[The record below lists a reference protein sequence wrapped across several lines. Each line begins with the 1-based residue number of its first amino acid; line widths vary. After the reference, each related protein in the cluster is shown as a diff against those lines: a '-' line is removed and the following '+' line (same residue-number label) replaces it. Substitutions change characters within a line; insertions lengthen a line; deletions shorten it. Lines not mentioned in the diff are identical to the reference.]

1 MAKKKDVTTD
11 NEIFVAQKLAEDEL
25 NINEINK
32 PLEMLDFK
40 SFDNNKDLL
49 DYQQQALINAFRML
63 VAYFR
68 DFKENKKEFYA
79 FYQKHYSFAHCD
91 FAKKK
96 LNPLLKSH
104 FKVENHC
111 VSFENFINRLAF
123 YMATGSGKT
132 IVIIKL
138 VELLSVAIRMGLI
151 PKKNIMFF
159 SANEHLIKQF
169 EKEIEKYNRNKDYF
183 KQIDFKNLKSVTN
196 KDFHHAPKNSFIEKI
211 ALFYYRADLMS
222 DEESKENLLNYKDYW
237 DNGENYVILDE
248 AHKGNKTESKRQ
260 AIFSLLSLKGFLFN
274 FSATF
279 TEESDLITAVY
290 NLSVGEWVKLGYG
303 KESVLLKKNN
313 LNAFKELKDLNDR
326 EKEIALLKALLLLGM
341 QKRHQTEGYFY
352 DPLMLVFTHSVNVK
366 NSDAEIFFK
375 TLARVIENDDGSDF
389 LKAKDDLLEELKNP
403 EFLFSDDKDKGYKVN
418 VFKESLKSMDF
429 KGLKEEVFYASNGH
443 IEVII
448 NPKNNQEI
456 AFKLNT
462 SDKVFCLIRIGDI
475 TEWICE
481 KLKSVKVVSKNLS
494 FKEESYFSQIDKS
507 SINILVGSRT
517 FDTGWDSTRPS
528 VILFLNIGLDDDA
541 KKLVKQSFGRG
552 VRIESVKNQRQ
563 RLAYLD
569 IDEAIKKDLKPNAA
583 MLETLFVIP
592 TNHASLEAILK
603 IQKESENKG
612 ENRGSWREIKLEK
625 TPIKHAL
632 FVPCYRKEQTNA
644 LKISPSA
651 SFKMSE
657 KNFKDLKEYFHLM
670 SEKHFILKHEI
681 YDPKDYTLLKEMI
694 QTAHFKKVPTW
705 HYKDLD
711 HMISEIK
718 GKKGYTLLKDL
729 IQTAHFKKVSTWHY
743 KDLDHMISEIKGK
756 LYPNQKVPKDEF
768 NALDSE
774 KIVHFK
780 RIKVRADKKEELIQT
795 IQEVKEYAPLDKETL
810 RIKIAQGEIDPY
822 DTEKHKQD
830 KTFKVDEAE
839 LLKLKEH
846 YYTPLIKAK
855 NCDWLKHVVKVES
868 ESDFLEELLK
878 IVETLQ
884 ENYDF
889 WAFSKIDEHLDN
901 LFIPYFNNAAERKF
915 FPDFIFWL
923 QKGGTQIICFIDPK
937 GSKHTD
943 YEHKADAY
951 QLFKDKIFN
960 PKNDPNLKIKVVLKF
975 YGDKDDVGERYRDD
989 WIKEGELKDFFLKQL
1004 A

>member
-1 MAKKKDVTTD
+1 MAKKKQEIRN
-11 NEIFVAQKLAEDEL
+11 NEIFVAQKLAEEEL
-25 NINEINK
+25 NANEINE

-40 SFDNNKDLL
+40 SFDNNKELL
-49 DYQQQALINAFRML
+49 DYQQQALINAFRVL
-63 VAYFR
+63 TAYFR
-68 DFKENKKEFYA
+68 DFKENKKEFYT
-79 FYQKHYSFAHCD
+79 FYQEYYSFANCD
-91 FAKKK
+91 FTNKK
-96 LNPLLKSH
+96 LNHLLKSH
-104 FKVENHC
+104 FKVKNQR

-159 SANEHLIKQF
+159 SANENLIKQF
-169 EKEIEKYNRNKDYF
+169 EKEIEKYNRGKDYS
-183 KQIDFKNLKSVTN
+183 KQIDFKSLKSVTH
-196 KDFHHAPKNSFIEKI
+196 KDFHRAPKDFFEKI
-211 ALFYYRADLMS
+211 TLFYYRADLMN

-260 AIFSLLSLKGFLFN
+260 AIFSLLSQKGFLFN

-313 LNAFKELKDLNDR
+313 LIAFKELKDLNDR

-341 QKRHQTEGYFY
+341 QKRYKTEGYFY
-352 DPLMLVFTHSVNVK
+352 DPLMLVFTHSVNVE

-389 LKAKDDLLEELKNP
+389 SKARDDLLEELKNP
-403 EFLFSDDKDKGYKVN
+403 EFLFSDGKDKEKEYKIE

-429 KGLKEEVFYASNGH
+429 KGLKEAVFYASNGH

-475 TEWICE
+475 TEWIRE

-507 SINILVGSRT
+507 SINILVGSRA

-569 IDEAIKKDLKPNAA
+569 IDEAIKKALKPNAA

-603 IQKESENKG
+603 FQKESENKG

-644 LKISPSA
+644 LKIPPSA

-657 KNFKDLKEYFHLM
+657 KNFKDLKEHFHLM

-681 YDPKDYTLLKEMI
+681 YDPKDYE
-694 QTAHFKKVPTW
+694 
-705 HYKDLD
+705 
-711 HMISEIK
+711 
-718 GKKGYTLLKDL
+718 LLKDM
-729 IQTAHFKKVSTWHY
+729 IQKEHFKKVSTWHY
-743 KDLDHMISEIKGK
+743 KDLDYMISEIKGK

-768 NALDSE
+768 NALDNE

-780 RIKVRADKKEELIQT
+780 RVKVKADKKEKLIQT

-810 RIKIAQGEIDPY
+810 IKKIAQGEIDPY
-822 DTEKHKQD
+822 DTDKHKQN
-830 KTFKVDEAE
+830 KTFEVDGAE

-868 ESDFLEELLK
+868 EIDFLKELQETETIK
-878 IVETLQ
+878 TLQ

-901 LFIPYFNNAAERKF
+901 LFIPYIDNGATERKF

-937 GSKHTD
+937 GAKLAE
-943 YEHKADAY
+943 YQHKADAY
-951 QLFKDKIFN
+951 QLFEDKVFN
-960 PKNDPNLKIKVVLKF
+960 PKDDPNLKIKVVLKF
-975 YGDKDDVGERYRDD
+975 YGDKDGVGERYRDL
-989 WIKEGELKDFFLKQL
+989 WIEKGKLEYFFLDLKD
-1004 A
+1004 

>member
-1 MAKKKDVTTD
+1 MAKKKDLTSY

-25 NINEINK
+25 NTNEINE
-32 PLEMLDFK
+32 PLERLDFK
-40 SFDNNKDLL
+40 SFDSNKELL

-68 DFKENKKEFYA
+68 DFKGSKKEFYA
-79 FYQKHYSFAHCD
+79 FYQEHYSFANCD
-91 FAKKK
+91 FTNKK
-96 LNPLLKSH
+96 LNHLLKSH
-104 FKVENHC
+104 FKVENKC

-138 VELLSVAIRMGLI
+138 VELLSVAMGMGLI

-159 SANEHLIKQF
+159 SANENLIKQF
-169 EKEIEKYNRNKDYF
+169 EKEIEKYNRGKDYS
-183 KQIDFKNLKSVTN
+183 KQIDFKNLKKVTH
-196 KDFHHAPKNSFIEKI
+196 KDFHRAPKDSFIKQI
-211 ALFYYRADLMS
+211 ALFYYRADLMN

-248 AHKGNKTESKRQ
+248 AHKGNKSESKRQ

-279 TEESDLITAVY
+279 TEESDLITSVY

-313 LNAFKELKDLNDR
+313 LNAFKDLKDLNDR
-326 EKEIALLKALLLLGM
+326 EEEIALLKALLLLGM
-341 QKRHQTEGYFY
+341 QKRYKTEGYFH
-352 DPLMLVFTHSVNVK
+352 DPLMLVFTHSVNVE

-375 TLARVIENDDGSDF
+375 TLARVIENDDGNDF
-389 LKAKDDLLEELKNP
+389 LKAKEDLLEELKDP
-403 EFLFSDDKDKGYKVN
+403 EFLFSDDKDKDYKVK
-418 VFKESLKSMDF
+418 VFKEGLKSMDF
-429 KGLKEEVFYASNGH
+429 KGLKEEVFYASSGH

-462 SDKVFCLIRIGDI
+462 SDKVFCLIKIGDI

-517 FDTGWDSTRPS
+517 FETGWDSTRPS

-592 TNHASLEAILK
+592 TNHASLEAILT
-603 IQKESENKG
+603 IQKESENRG

-625 TPIKHAL
+625 TPIKHKL
-632 FVPCYRKEQTNA
+632 FAPCYRKESTSI
-644 LKISPSA
+644 LKIPENA

-657 KNFKDLKEYFHLM
+657 KNFKDLKEYFNLM

-681 YDPKDYTLLKEMI
+681 YDPKDYEELKKMI
-694 QTAHFKKVPTW
+694 QK
-705 HYKDLD
+705 
-711 HMISEIK
+711 E
-718 GKKGYTLLKDL
+718 
-729 IQTAHFKKVSTWHY
+729 HFKKVSTWHY
-743 KDLDHMISEIKGK
+743 KDLDYMISEIKGK

-768 NALDSE
+768 NALDNE

-780 RIKVRADKKEELIQT
+780 RIKVKADKQEALIKT
-795 IQEVKEYAPLDKETL
+795 IQEVKEHAPLDKE

-822 DTEKHKQD
+822 DAEKHKQD
-830 KTFKVDEAE
+830 KTFEVDGAE

-855 NCDWLKHVVKVES
+855 DCDWLKHVVKVKS
-868 ESDFLEELLK
+868 EIDFLQELQDQETTK
-878 IVETLQ
+878 TLQ
-884 ENYDF
+884 ANYDF

-901 LFIPYFNNAAERKF
+901 LFIPYINNVAERRF

-923 QKGGTQIICFIDPK
+923 QKGDTQIICFIDPK
-937 GSKHTD
+937 GITYAD

-951 QLFKDKIFN
+951 KLFKDKIFN
-960 PKNDPNLKIKVVLKF
+960 PKNDPNFKIKVVLKF
-975 YGDKDDVGERYRDD
+975 YGDKDRVGDNYRDY
-989 WIKEGELKDFFLKQL
+989 WIQKGKLNDFFLTLKD
-1004 A
+1004 

>member
-1 MAKKKDVTTD
+1 MAKKKDLTTAY

-25 NINEINK
+25 NTNEINE

-40 SFDNNKDLL
+40 SFDNNKELL
-49 DYQQQALINAFRML
+49 DYQQQALINAFRVL

-79 FYQKHYSFAHCD
+79 FYQKHYSFANCD

-111 VSFENFINRLAF
+111 VRFENFINRLAF

-159 SANEHLIKQF
+159 SANENLIKQF
-169 EKEIEKYNRNKDYF
+169 EKEIEKYNRNKDYS

-196 KDFHHAPKNSFIEKI
+196 KDFYHAPKNSFIEKI
-211 ALFYYRADLMS
+211 VLFYYRADLMN

-313 LNAFKELKDLNDR
+313 LSAFKELKDLNDR

-341 QKRHQTEGYFY
+341 QKRYKVEGYFH
-352 DPLMLVFTHSVNVK
+352 DPLMLVFTHSVNVE

-375 TLARVIENDDGSDF
+375 TLARVIENDDRSDF
-389 LKAKDDLLEELKNP
+389 LKAKDELLEELKEP

-462 SDKVFCLIRIGDI
+462 SDKVFCLIKIGDI

-507 SINILVGSRT
+507 GINILVGSRT

-569 IDEAIKKDLKPNAA
+569 IDPSIKKALKPNAA

-603 IQKESENKG
+603 FQKESENKG

-644 LKISPSA
+644 LKIPQSA

-657 KNFKDLKEYFHLM
+657 KNFKDLKEHFHLM

-681 YDPKDYTLLKEMI
+681 YNPKDYELLKDMI
-694 QTAHFKKVPTW
+694 QKEHFKKVPTW

-711 HMISEIK
+711 
-718 GKKGYTLLKDL
+718 Y
-729 IQTAHFKKVSTWHY
+729 
-743 KDLDHMISEIKGK
+743 MISEIKGK

-780 RIKVRADKKEELIQT
+780 RIKVKADKKEKLIQT
-795 IQEVKEYAPLDKETL
+795 IQEVKEYAPLDKE
-810 RIKIAQGEIDPY
+810 RIKIVQGEIDPY

-830 KTFKVDEAE
+830 RTFKVDDAE

-855 NCDWLKHVVKVES
+855 NCDWLKHVVKVKS

-878 IVETLQ
+878 ITETLQ

-901 LFIPYFNNAAERKF
+901 LFIPYIDNVTERKF

-975 YGDKDDVGERYRDD
+975 YGNKDRVPDD
-989 WIKEGELKDFFLKQL
+989 YKDHWIEKGKLEYFFLDL
-1004 A
+1004 NN

>member
-1 MAKKKDVTTD
+1 MAKKKQENLTH
-11 NEIFVAQKLAEDEL
+11 NEIFVAQKLAEEEL
-25 NINEINK
+25 NANEIND

-40 SFDNNKDLL
+40 SFDNNKELL

-63 VAYFR
+63 IAYFR

-79 FYQKHYSFAHCD
+79 FYQKHYSFANCD
-91 FAKKK
+91 FNKKK
-96 LNPLLKSH
+96 LNHLLKNS
-104 FKVENHC
+104 FKVENSC
-111 VSFENFINRLAF
+111 VKFENFINRLAF

-138 VELLSVAIRMGLI
+138 VELLSVAMGMGLI

-169 EKEIEKYNRNKDYF
+169 EKEIEKYNRYKDYS
-183 KQIDFKNLKSVTN
+183 KQIDFKNLKSVKN
-196 KDFHHAPKNSFIEKI
+196 KDFYHSPKDFFQKI

-222 DEESKENLLNYKDYW
+222 DEESKENLLNYKDRW

-248 AHKGNKTESKRQ
+248 AHKGSKAESKRQ
-260 AIFSLLSLKGFLFN
+260 AIFSLLSQKGFLFN

-279 TEESDLITAVY
+279 TEESDLITSVY

-303 KESVLLKKNN
+303 KESILLKKNN
-313 LNAFKELKDLNDR
+313 LNAFRDLKDLNDR

-341 QKRHQTEGYFY
+341 QKRYKVEGYFH

-366 NSDAEIFFK
+366 NSDAEMFFK
-375 TLARVIENDDGSDF
+375 TLVRVIENDNESDF
-389 LKAKDDLLEELKNP
+389 EKAKDELLEELKDP
-403 EFLFSDDKDKGYKVN
+403 EFLFSDDKDKKDKVDI
-418 VFKESLKSMDF
+418 FKEGLNKMDF
-429 KGLKEEVFYASNGH
+429 KGLKEEIFYANSGR

-448 NPKNNQEI
+448 NPNNKQEI

-462 SDKVFCLIRIGDI
+462 SDKVFCLIKIGDI
-475 TEWICE
+475 TEWIHE

-507 SINILVGSRT
+507 SINILVGSRA

-569 IDEAIKKDLKPNAA
+569 IDEAVKDRLKPNAA

-592 TNHASLEAILK
+592 TNYASLEAILK
-603 IQKESENKG
+603 FQKESENGG
-612 ENRGSWREIKLEK
+612 ENRGSWHEIKLEK

-681 YDPKDYTLLKEMI
+681 YDPKDYTLLK
-694 QTAHFKKVPTW
+694 
-705 HYKDLD
+705 
-711 HMISEIK
+711 
-718 GKKGYTLLKDL
+718 DL
-729 IQTAHFKKVSTWHY
+729 IQKAHFKKVSTWHY
-743 KDLDHMISEIKGK
+743 KDLDYMISEIKGK

-768 NALDSE
+768 NALDNE

-780 RIKVRADKKEELIQT
+780 RVKVRADKKEKLIQT
-795 IQEVKEYAPLDKETL
+795 IQEVKEYASLDK
-810 RIKIAQGEIDPY
+810 
-822 DTEKHKQD
+822 EKHKQD
-830 KTFKVDEAE
+830 RTFKVDDAE

-855 NCDWLKHVVKVES
+855 NCDWLKHVVKVKS

-878 IVETLQ
+878 ITETLQ

-901 LFIPYFNNAAERKF
+901 LFIPYIDNGATERKF

-923 QKGGTQIICFIDPK
+923 QKSGTQIICFIDPK

-960 PKNDPNLKIKVVLKF
+960 PKNDPHFKIKVVLKF
-975 YGDKDDVGERYRDD
+975 YNNSNKVPPEGYRDY
-989 WIKEGELKDFFLKQL
+989 WIQNGKLKDFFLTLKI
-1004 A
+1004 

>member
-1 MAKKKDVTTD
+1 MAKKKQEVRN
-11 NEIFVAQKLAEDEL
+11 NEIFVAQKLAEEEL
-25 NINEINK
+25 NTNKINE

-40 SFDNNKDLL
+40 SFDSNKELL
-49 DYQQQALINAFRML
+49 DYQQQALINAFRVL

-79 FYQKHYSFAHCD
+79 FYQKHYSFANCD
-91 FAKKK
+91 FTHKK

-104 FKVENHC
+104 FKVENQC

-138 VELLSVAIRMGLI
+138 VELLSVAMGMGLI

-159 SANEHLIKQF
+159 SANENLIKQF
-169 EKEIEKYNRNKDYF
+169 EKEIEKYNRGKDF
-183 KQIDFKNLKSVTN
+183 SKQIDFKNLKSITH
-196 KDFHHAPKNSFIEKI
+196 KDFHRAPKDSFIKQI

-248 AHKGNKTESKRQ
+248 AHKGNKSESKRQ

-279 TEESDLITAVY
+279 TEESDLITSVY

-313 LNAFKELKDLNDR
+313 LNAFKDLKDLNDR

-341 QKRHQTEGYFY
+341 QKRYKTEGYFH
-352 DPLMLVFTHSVNVK
+352 DPLMLVFTHSVNVE

-375 TLARVIENDDGSDF
+375 TLARVIENDDENDF
-389 LKAKDDLLEELKNP
+389 LKAKEDLLEELKAP

-462 SDKVFCLIRIGDI
+462 SDKVFCLIKIGDI
-475 TEWICE
+475 TEWIYE

-517 FDTGWDSTRPS
+517 FETGWDSTRPS

-552 VRIESVKNQRQ
+552 VRIESLKNQRQ

-569 IDEAIKKDLKPNAA
+569 IDEAIKENLKPNAA

-592 TNHASLEAILK
+592 TNPASLEAILNF
-603 IQKESENKG
+603 QKESENGG
-612 ENRGSWREIKLEK
+612 ESRGSWREIKLEK
-625 TPIKHAL
+625 TPIKHDL
-632 FVPCYRKEQTNA
+632 FVPCYRKEPTSI
-644 LKISPSA
+644 LELPESA

-657 KNFKDLKEYFHLM
+657 KNFKDLKECFNLM

-681 YDPKDYTLLKEMI
+681 YDPKDYATLKDMI
-694 QTAHFKKVPTW
+694 QK
-705 HYKDLD
+705 
-711 HMISEIK
+711 
-718 GKKGYTLLKDL
+718 
-729 IQTAHFKKVSTWHY
+729 AHFKKVSTWHY
-743 KDLDHMISEIKGK
+743 KDLDYMISEIKSK

-768 NALDSE
+768 NALDNE

-780 RIKVRADKKEELIQT
+780 RIKVKADKQEALIKT
-795 IQEVKEYAPLDKETL
+795 IQEVKEHAPLDKETL

-822 DTEKHKQD
+822 DADKHKQD
-830 KTFKVDEAE
+830 KTFKVGDAE

-855 NCDWLKHVVKVES
+855 DCDWLKHVVKVKS
-868 ESDFLEELLK
+868 EIDFLQELQDQETTK
-878 IVETLQ
+878 TLQ

-901 LFIPYFNNAAERKF
+901 LFIPYINNVAERCF

-923 QKGGTQIICFIDPK
+923 QKSDTQIICFIDPK
-937 GSKHTD
+937 GITYAD

-951 QLFKDKIFN
+951 KLFKDKIFN
-960 PKNDPNLKIKVVLKF
+960 PKNDPNFKIKVVLKF
-975 YGDKDDVGERYRDD
+975 YGDKDRVGDNYRDY
-989 WIKEGELKDFFLKQL
+989 WIQKGKLNDFFLTLKD
-1004 A
+1004 

>member
-1 MAKKKDVTTD
+1 MAKKKQEVRN

-25 NINEINK
+25 NTNEINE
-32 PLEMLDFK
+32 PLERLDFK
-40 SFDNNKDLL
+40 SFDSNKELL
-49 DYQQQALINAFRML
+49 DYQQQALINAFRVL

-79 FYQKHYSFAHCD
+79 FYQKHYSFANCD

-159 SANEHLIKQF
+159 STNENLIKQF
-169 EKEIEKYNRNKDYF
+169 EKEIEKYNRGKDF
-183 KQIDFKNLKSVTN
+183 SKQIDFKNLKEITH
-196 KDFHHAPKNSFIEKI
+196 KDFHRAPKDSLVEKI
-211 ALFYYRADLMS
+211 TLFYYRADLMN

-248 AHKGNKTESKRQ
+248 AHKGNKSESKRQ

-313 LNAFKELKDLNDR
+313 LNAFKDLKDLNDR

-341 QKRHQTEGYFY
+341 QKRYKTEGYFH
-352 DPLMLVFTHSVNVK
+352 DPLMLVFTHSVNVE

-375 TLARVIENDDGSDF
+375 TLARVIENDNGNDF
-389 LKAKDDLLEELKNP
+389 LKAKEDLLEEIKDS
-403 EFLFSDDKDKGYKVN
+403 EFLFSDDKDKDYKVK
-418 VFKESLKSMDF
+418 VFKEGLKSMDF
-429 KGLKEEVFYASNGH
+429 KGLKEEVFYANSGH

-462 SDKVFCLIRIGDI
+462 SDKVFCLIKIGDI
-475 TEWICE
+475 TEWIHE

-494 FKEESYFSQIDKS
+494 FKEESYFSQIDRS

-517 FDTGWDSTRPS
+517 FETGWDSTRPS

-552 VRIESVKNQRQ
+552 VRIESLKNQRQ

-569 IDEAIKKDLKPNAA
+569 IDEAIKENLKPNAA

-603 IQKESENKG
+603 IQKESENRG
-612 ENRGSWREIKLEK
+612 EKGSWREITLEK
-625 TPIKHAL
+625 TPIKHKL
-632 FVPCYRKEQTNA
+632 FVPCYRKEPTSI
-644 LKISPSA
+644 LKIPESA

-657 KNFKDLKEYFHLM
+657 KNFKDLKEYFNLM

-681 YDPKDYTLLKEMI
+681 YNPKDYAMLKDMI
-694 QTAHFKKVPTW
+694 QK
-705 HYKDLD
+705 
-711 HMISEIK
+711 
-718 GKKGYTLLKDL
+718 
-729 IQTAHFKKVSTWHY
+729 AHFKKVSTWHY
-743 KDLDHMISEIKGK
+743 KDLDYMISEIKGK

-768 NALDSE
+768 NALDNE

-780 RIKVRADKKEELIQT
+780 RVKVKADKQEKLIKT
-795 IQEVKEYAPLDKETL
+795 IQEVKEHAPLDKETL

-822 DTEKHKQD
+822 DAEKHKQD
-830 KTFKVDEAE
+830 KTFKVDGAE

-855 NCDWLKHVVKVES
+855 DCDWLKHVVKVKS

-878 IVETLQ
+878 ITETLQ

-901 LFIPYFNNAAERKF
+901 LFIPYIDNATERCF

-923 QKGGTQIICFIDPK
+923 EKGGTQIICFIDPK

-960 PKNDPNLKIKVVLKF
+960 PKDDPHFKIKVVLKF
-975 YGDKDDVGERYRDD
+975 YGNKDDVGERYRDL
-989 WIKEGELKDFFLKQL
+989 WIKKGKLEDFFLTL
-1004 A
+1004 IA

>member
-25 NINEINK
+25 NTNEINE
-32 PLEMLDFK
+32 PLERLDFK
-40 SFDNNKDLL
+40 SFDNNKELL

-63 VAYFR
+63 TAYFR

-79 FYQKHYSFAHCD
+79 FYQKHYSFANCD

-96 LNPLLKSH
+96 LNPLLKSY

-111 VSFENFINRLAF
+111 VRFENFINRLAF

-159 SANEHLIKQF
+159 SANENLIQQF
-169 EKEIEKYNRNKDYF
+169 KKEIEKYNRGKDYF
-183 KQIDFKNLKSVTN
+183 KQIDFKSLKSVTN
-196 KDFHHAPKNSFIEKI
+196 KDFYRAPKDSLMKKI
-211 ALFYYRADLMS
+211 ALFYYRADLMN

-248 AHKGNKTESKRQ
+248 AHKGNKSESKRQ

-326 EKEIALLKALLLLGM
+326 EKEITLLKALLLLGM
-341 QKRHQTEGYFY
+341 QKRYKVEGYFY
-352 DPLMLVFTHSVNVK
+352 DPLMLVFTHSVNVE

-375 TLARVIENDDGSDF
+375 TLAHVIENDDGSDF
-389 LKAKDDLLEELKNP
+389 LKAKDELLEELKNP
-403 EFLFSDDKDKGYKVN
+403 EFLFSDGKDKDYKVK
-418 VFKESLKSMDF
+418 VFKEGLKSMDF

-462 SDKVFCLIRIGDI
+462 SDKVFCLIKIGDI

-517 FDTGWDSTRPS
+517 FETGWDSTRPS

-569 IDEAIKKDLKPNAA
+569 IDGAVKKALKPNAA

-625 TPIKHAL
+625 TRIEHAL
-632 FVPCYRKEQTNA
+632 FVPCYRKEQTSM
-644 LKISPSA
+644 LKLPESA

-681 YDPKDYTLLKEMI
+681 YNPKDYTLLKEMI
-694 QTAHFKKVPTW
+694 QTKRFEIELNW

-711 HMISEIK
+711 
-718 GKKGYTLLKDL
+718 DL
-729 IQTAHFKKVSTWHY
+729 ISILKKR
-743 KDLDHMISEIKGK
+743 
-756 LYPNQKVPKDEF
+756 LYLNQKVPKDEF
-768 NALDSE
+768 NALDNE

-780 RIKVRADKKEELIQT
+780 RIKVRADKKEKLIQT

-810 RIKIAQGEIDPY
+810 IKKIAQGEIDPY
-822 DTEKHKQD
+822 DTEKHKQN
-830 KTFKVDEAE
+830 KTFKVDGAE

-855 NCDWLKHVVKVES
+855 NCDWLKHVVKVKS

-878 IVETLQ
+878 ITETLQ

-937 GSKHTD
+937 GTKISD
-943 YEHKADAY
+943 YQHKADAY
-951 QLFKDKIFN
+951 KLFKDKVFSS
-960 PKNDPNLKIKVVLKF
+960 KNDPNFKIKVVLKF
-975 YGDKDDVGERYRDD
+975 YGDKDEVADSYRDD
-989 WIKEGELKDFFLKQL
+989 WIKKGKLEDFFLTL
-1004 A
+1004 IA

>member
-11 NEIFVAQKLAEDEL
+11 NEIFVAQKLAEEEL
-25 NINEINK
+25 DTNEINE

-40 SFDNNKDLL
+40 SFDNNKELL

-79 FYQKHYSFAHCD
+79 FYQKHYSFANCD

-104 FKVENHC
+104 FKVENGC
-111 VSFENFINRLAF
+111 VKFENFINRLAF

-159 SANEHLIKQF
+159 SANENLIKQF

-196 KDFHHAPKNSFIEKI
+196 KDFYHAPKDFFEKI
-211 ALFYYRADLMS
+211 TLFYYRADLMN

-341 QKRHQTEGYFY
+341 QKRYKTDGYFH
-352 DPLMLVFTHSVNVK
+352 DPLMLVFTHSVNVE

-375 TLARVIENDDGSDF
+375 TLARVIENDDESDF
-389 LKAKDDLLEELKNP
+389 SKAREDLLEELKAP
-403 EFLFSDDKDKGYKVN
+403 EFLFSDGKDKDYKVR
-418 VFKESLKSMDF
+418 VFKEGLKSMDF
-429 KGLKEEVFYASNGH
+429 KGLKEEVFYANSGH

-475 TEWICE
+475 TEWIRE
-481 KLKSVKVVSKNLS
+481 KLKNVKVVSKNLS

-507 SINILVGSRT
+507 SINILVGSRA

-563 RLAYLD
+563 RLAYLE

-603 IQKESENKG
+603 FQKESENG
-612 ENRGSWREIKLEK
+612 DENRGSWREIKLEK

-681 YDPKDYTLLKEMI
+681 YNPKDYELLKDMI
-694 QTAHFKKVPTW
+694 QTV
-705 HYKDLD
+705 
-711 HMISEIK
+711 
-718 GKKGYTLLKDL
+718 
-729 IQTAHFKKVSTWHY
+729 HFKKVSTWHY
-743 KDLDHMISEIKGK
+743 KDLDYMISEIKGK

-768 NALDSE
+768 NALDNE

-780 RIKVRADKKEELIQT
+780 RVKVRADKKEKLIQT

-810 RIKIAQGEIDPY
+810 RIKIAQGEIDI
-822 DTEKHKQD
+822 DNIDKHKQD
-830 KTFKVDEAE
+830 KTFKVDGAE

-855 NCDWLKHVVKVES
+855 NCDWLKHVVKVKS

-878 IVETLQ
+878 ITETLQ

-901 LFIPYFNNAAERKF
+901 LFIPYIDNAAERRF

-923 QKGGTQIICFIDPK
+923 EKGGTQIICFIDPK

-960 PKNDPNLKIKVVLKF
+960 PKDDPNLKIKVVLKF
-975 YGDKDDVGERYRDD
+975 YGDKDEVGERYRDL
-989 WIKEGELKDFFLKQL
+989 WIEKGKLEYFFLDLKD
-1004 A
+1004 

>member
-1 MAKKKDVTTD
+1 MAKKKDLTTD
-11 NEIFVAQKLAEDEL
+11 NEIFVAQKLAEEEL
-25 NINEINK
+25 NTNEINE

-40 SFDNNKDLL
+40 SFDNNKELL

-104 FKVENHC
+104 FKVENQR

-159 SANEHLIKQF
+159 SANENLIKQF
-169 EKEIEKYNRNKDYF
+169 EKEIEKYNRGKDYF
-183 KQIDFKNLKSVTN
+183 KQIDFKSLKSVKN
-196 KDFHHAPKNSFIEKI
+196 KDFYRAPKNVLKEMEKI
-211 ALFYYRADLMS
+211 ALFYYRADLMN

-248 AHKGNKTESKRQ
+248 THKGNKSESKRQ

-313 LNAFKELKDLNDR
+313 LSAFKDLKDLNDR

-341 QKRHQTEGYFY
+341 QKRYKTEGYFY
-352 DPLMLVFTHSVNVK
+352 DPLMLVFTHSVNVE

-375 TLARVIENDDGSDF
+375 TLARVIENDDGNDF
-389 LKAKDDLLEELKNP
+389 LKAKEDLLEEIKNP
-403 EFLFSDDKDKGYKVN
+403 EFLFSDDKDKDYKVK
-418 VFKESLKSMDF
+418 VFKEGLKSMDF

-569 IDEAIKKDLKPNAA
+569 IDEAIKEKLKPNAA

-603 IQKESENKG
+603 FQKESENKG

-681 YDPKDYTLLKEMI
+681 YNPKDYTLLKEMI
-694 QTAHFKKVPTW
+694 QTAHFKKV
-705 HYKDLD
+705 
-711 HMISEIK
+711 
-718 GKKGYTLLKDL
+718 
-729 IQTAHFKKVSTWHY
+729 STWHY
-743 KDLDHMISEIKGK
+743 KDLDYMTSEIKGK

-768 NALDSE
+768 NALDNE

-780 RIKVRADKKEELIQT
+780 RVKVKADKKEELVKK
-795 IQEVKEYAPLDKETL
+795 IQEVKEYAPLDKE
-810 RIKIAQGEIDPY
+810 
-822 DTEKHKQD
+822 KHKQD
-830 KTFKVDEAE
+830 RTFKVDEAE

-855 NCDWLKHVVKVES
+855 NCDWLKHVVKVKS

-878 IVETLQ
+878 ITETLQ

-901 LFIPYFNNAAERKF
+901 LFIPYIDNGATERKF

-923 QKGGTQIICFIDPK
+923 QKGGAQIICFIDPK

-960 PKNDPNLKIKVVLKF
+960 PKDDPNLKIKVVLKF
-975 YGDKDDVGERYRDD
+975 YGNKDDVGERYRDD

>member
-1 MAKKKDVTTD
+1 MAKKKDLTSY
-11 NEIFVAQKLAEDEL
+11 NEIFVAQKLAEEEL
-25 NINEINK
+25 NTNEINE
-32 PLEMLDFK
+32 PLERLDFK
-40 SFDNNKDLL
+40 SFDDNKELL

-79 FYQKHYSFAHCD
+79 FYQERYSFANCD
-91 FAKKK
+91 FTHKK

-104 FKVENHC
+104 FKVENQR

-138 VELLSVAIRMGLI
+138 VELLSVAMGMGLI

-159 SANEHLIKQF
+159 SANENLIKQF
-169 EKEIEKYNRNKDYF
+169 EKEIEKYNRGKDF
-183 KQIDFKNLKSVTN
+183 SKQIDFKNLKEVTHQ
-196 KDFHHAPKNSFIEKI
+196 DFHRAPKGFLVEKI

-248 AHKGNKTESKRQ
+248 AHKGNKSESKRQ
-260 AIFSLLSLKGFLFN
+260 AIFSLLSLRGFLFN

-279 TEESDLITAVY
+279 TEESDLITSVY

-313 LNAFKELKDLNDR
+313 LNAFKDLKDLNDR

-341 QKRHQTEGYFY
+341 QKRYKTEGYFH

-375 TLARVIENDDGSDF
+375 TLARVIENDDESDF
-389 LKAKDDLLEELKNP
+389 NRAKDDLLEELKNP
-403 EFLFSDDKDKGYKVN
+403 EFLFSDGKDKEKEYKIK
-418 VFKESLKSMDF
+418 VFKEGLKSMDF

-462 SDKVFCLIRIGDI
+462 SDKVFCLIKIGDI

-494 FKEESYFSQIDKS
+494 FKEESYFSQIDRS

-517 FDTGWDSTRPS
+517 FETGWDSTRPS

-603 IQKESENKG
+603 IQKESENRG
-612 ENRGSWREIKLEK
+612 ENRGSWREITLEK
-625 TPIKHAL
+625 TPIKHDL
-632 FVPCYRKEQTNA
+632 FVPCYRKEPTSI
-644 LKISPSA
+644 LKIPESA

-657 KNFKDLKEYFHLM
+657 KNFKDLKEYFNLM

-681 YDPKDYTLLKEMI
+681 YDPKDYATLKEMI
-694 QTAHFKKVPTW
+694 QKVHFKK
-705 HYKDLD
+705 
-711 HMISEIK
+711 I
-718 GKKGYTLLKDL
+718 
-729 IQTAHFKKVSTWHY
+729 STWHY
-743 KDLDHMISEIKGK
+743 KDLDYMISEIKGK
-756 LYPNQKVPKDEF
+756 LYPNKKVPKDEF
-768 NALDSE
+768 NALDNE

-780 RIKVRADKKEELIQT
+780 RIKVKAGKKEALIKT
-795 IQEVKEYAPLDKETL
+795 IQEVEEYAPLDKETL

-822 DTEKHKQD
+822 DAEKHKQD
-830 KTFKVDEAE
+830 KTFKVDGAE

-855 NCDWLKHVVKVES
+855 DCDWLKHVVKVKS
-868 ESDFLEELLK
+868 EIDFLQELQDQETTK
-878 IVETLQ
+878 TLQ
-884 ENYDF
+884 ANYDF

-901 LFIPYFNNAAERKF
+901 LFIPYINDATERRF

-923 QKGGTQIICFIDPK
+923 QKGDTQIICFIDPK

-951 QLFKDKIFN
+951 KLFKDKIFN
-960 PKNDPNLKIKVVLKF
+960 PKNNPHFKIKVVLKF
-975 YGDKDDVGERYRDD
+975 YGDKDDVGDNYRDY
-989 WIKEGELKDFFLKQL
+989 WIQKGKLNDFFLTLKD
-1004 A
+1004 

>member
-1 MAKKKDVTTD
+1 MAKKKDLTTD

-25 NINEINK
+25 NTNEINE
-32 PLEMLDFK
+32 PLERLDFK
-40 SFDNNKDLL
+40 NFDSNKELL

-68 DFKENKKEFYA
+68 DFKGSKKAFYA
-79 FYQKHYSFAHCD
+79 FYQEHYSFANCD

-96 LNPLLKSH
+96 FNPLLKSH

-169 EKEIEKYNRNKDYF
+169 EKEIEKYNRSKDYF
-183 KQIDFKNLKSVTN
+183 KQIDFKNLKSVTH
-196 KDFHHAPKNSFIEKI
+196 KDFHHAPKGSFIEKI
-211 ALFYYRADLMS
+211 TLFYYRADLMN

-248 AHKGNKTESKRQ
+248 AHKGNKSESKRQ

-341 QKRHQTEGYFY
+341 QKRYQTEGYFY

-389 LKAKDDLLEELKNP
+389 LKAKEDLLEEIKDP
-403 EFLFSDDKDKGYKVN
+403 EFLFSDNKDKDDKVR
-418 VFKESLKSMDF
+418 VFKEGLKSMDF
-429 KGLKEEVFYASNGH
+429 KGLKEEVFYANSGH

-462 SDKVFCLIRIGDI
+462 SDKVFCLIKIGNI
-475 TEWICE
+475 TEWICK

-603 IQKESENKG
+603 FQKESENKG

-632 FVPCYRKEQTNA
+632 FVPCYRKEPTSI
-644 LKISPSA
+644 LELSPNA

-657 KNFKDLKEYFHLM
+657 KNFKDLKEYFNLM

-681 YDPKDYTLLKEMI
+681 YDPKDYKQLKEMI
-694 QTAHFKKVPTW
+694 QTK
-705 HYKDLD
+705 
-711 HMISEIK
+711 
-718 GKKGYTLLKDL
+718 
-729 IQTAHFKKVSTWHY
+729 HFKKVSTWHY
-743 KDLDHMISEIKGK
+743 KDLDYMIAEIKGK

-780 RIKVRADKKEELIQT
+780 RVKVRADKKEELVKK
-795 IQEVKEYAPLDKETL
+795 IQEVKEYAPLDKE
-810 RIKIAQGEIDPY
+810 RIKIAQGEIDTY
-822 DTEKHKQD
+822 DTEKHKQGR
-830 KTFKVDEAE
+830 TFEVGGAE

-855 NCDWLKHVVKVES
+855 NCDWLKHVVKVKS

-878 IVETLQ
+878 ITETLQ

-901 LFIPYFNNAAERKF
+901 LFIPYIDNATERHF

-923 QKGGTQIICFIDPK
+923 EKGGTQIICFIDPK

-943 YEHKADAY
+943 YQHKADAY
-951 QLFKDKIFN
+951 KLFKDKVFSS
-960 PKNDPNLKIKVVLKF
+960 KDDPNFKIKVVLKF
-975 YGDKDDVGERYRDD
+975 YGNKDDVGEGYNDY
-989 WIKEGELKDFFLKQL
+989 WIQEGKLKDFFLTL
-1004 A
+1004 IA

>member
-1 MAKKKDVTTD
+1 MAKKKDLTTD

-25 NINEINK
+25 NTNEINE
-32 PLEMLDFK
+32 PLERLDFK
-40 SFDNNKDLL
+40 SFDNNKELL

-68 DFKENKKEFYA
+68 DFKENKKEFFA
-79 FYQKHYSFAHCD
+79 FYQKHYSFANCD

-111 VSFENFINRLAF
+111 VRFENFINRLAF

-169 EKEIEKYNRNKDYF
+169 KKEIEKYNRNKDYS
-183 KQIDFKNLKSVTN
+183 KQIDFKNLKSVKN
-196 KDFHHAPKNSFIEKI
+196 KDFYHSPKDFFQKI

-222 DEESKENLLNYKDYW
+222 DEESKENLLNYKDCW

-260 AIFSLLSLKGFLFN
+260 AIFSLLSQKGFLFN

-313 LNAFKELKDLNDR
+313 LSAFKELKDLNDR

-341 QKRHQTEGYFY
+341 QKRYKKEGYFH
-352 DPLMLVFTHSVNVK
+352 DPLMLVFTHSVNVE

-403 EFLFSDDKDKGYKVN
+403 EFLFSDDKDKDYKVK
-418 VFKESLKSMDF
+418 VFKESLNDMDF

-569 IDEAIKKDLKPNAA
+569 IDEAVKKALKPHAA

-603 IQKESENKG
+603 FQKESENKG

-644 LKISPSA
+644 LKIPPSA

-681 YDPKDYTLLKEMI
+681 YNPKDYELLKEMI
-694 QTAHFKKVPTW
+694 QTV
-705 HYKDLD
+705 
-711 HMISEIK
+711 
-718 GKKGYTLLKDL
+718 
-729 IQTAHFKKVSTWHY
+729 HFKKVSTWHY
-743 KDLDHMISEIKGK
+743 KDLDYMISEIKGK

-780 RIKVRADKKEELIQT
+780 RVKVKADKKEELIQT

-810 RIKIAQGEIDPY
+810 IMKIAQGEIDI
-822 DTEKHKQD
+822 DNIDKHKQD
-830 KTFKVDEAE
+830 RTFKVDEAE

-855 NCDWLKHVVKVES
+855 NCDWLKHVVKVKS

-878 IVETLQ
+878 ITETLQ

-901 LFIPYFNNAAERKF
+901 LFIPYIDNATERKF

-937 GSKHTD
+937 GTEHTSSLR
-943 YEHKADAY
+943 KADAY
-951 QLFKDKIFN
+951 QLFKDKVFN
-960 PKNDPNLKIKVVLKF
+960 PKDNPNLKIKVVLKF
-975 YGDKDDVGERYRDD
+975 YGNKDRVPDDYRNY

>member
-1 MAKKKDVTTD
+1 MAKKKDLTTD
-11 NEIFVAQKLAEDEL
+11 NEIFVAQKLAEEEL
-25 NINEINK
+25 DTNEIND

-40 SFDNNKDLL
+40 SFDNNKELL

-63 VAYFR
+63 IAYFR

-79 FYQKHYSFAHCD
+79 FYQKHYSFANCD

-96 LNPLLKSH
+96 LNHLLKSY
-104 FKVENHC
+104 FKVENGC
-111 VSFENFINRLAF
+111 VRFENFINRLAF

-159 SANEHLIKQF
+159 SANENLIKQF
-169 EKEIEKYNRNKDYF
+169 EKEIEKYNRGKDYF
-183 KQIDFKNLKSVTN
+183 KQIDFKSLKSVTH
-196 KDFHHAPKNSFIEKI
+196 KDFYQAPKNVLKEMEKI
-211 ALFYYRADLMS
+211 PLFYYRADLMN

-248 AHKGNKTESKRQ
+248 AHKGNKSESKRQ
-260 AIFSLLSLKGFLFN
+260 AIFSLLFLKGFLFN

-341 QKRHQTEGYFY
+341 QKRYRKEGYFY

-375 TLARVIENDDGSDF
+375 TLARVIENDDESDF
-389 LKAKDDLLEELKNP
+389 NRAKDDLLEELKNP
-403 EFLFSDDKDKGYKVN
+403 EFLFSDDKDKGYKVK
-418 VFKESLKSMDF
+418 VFKESLNDMDF

-462 SDKVFCLIRIGDI
+462 SDKIFCLIRIGDI
-475 TEWICE
+475 TEWIYE

-569 IDEAIKKDLKPNAA
+569 IDEAIKEKLKPNAA

-603 IQKESENKG
+603 FQKESENKG

-681 YDPKDYTLLKEMI
+681 YNPKDYTLLKEMI
-694 QTAHFKKVPTW
+694 QTAHFKKV
-705 HYKDLD
+705 
-711 HMISEIK
+711 
-718 GKKGYTLLKDL
+718 
-729 IQTAHFKKVSTWHY
+729 STWHY
-743 KDLDHMISEIKGK
+743 KDLDYMISEIKGK

-768 NALDSE
+768 NALDNE

-780 RIKVRADKKEELIQT
+780 RVKVKADKKEELVKK
-795 IQEVKEYAPLDKETL
+795 IQEVKEYAPLDKE
-810 RIKIAQGEIDPY
+810 
-822 DTEKHKQD
+822 KHKQD
-830 KTFKVDEAE
+830 RTFKVDEAE

-855 NCDWLKHVVKVES
+855 NCDWLKHVVKVKS

-878 IVETLQ
+878 ITETLQ

-901 LFIPYFNNAAERKF
+901 LFIPYIDNGATERKF

-923 QKGGTQIICFIDPK
+923 QKGGAQIICFIDPK

-943 YEHKADAY
+943 YERKADAY

-960 PKNDPNLKIKVVLKF
+960 PKDDPNLKIKVVLKF
-975 YGDKDDVGERYRDD
+975 YGNKDNVGERYRDL
-989 WIKEGELKDFFLKQL
+989 WIKKGKLEDFFLTL
-1004 A
+1004 IA

>member
-1 MAKKKDVTTD
+1 MAKKKDLTSY

-25 NINEINK
+25 NTNEINE
-32 PLEMLDFK
+32 PLERLDFK
-40 SFDNNKDLL
+40 SFDSNKELL

-63 VAYFR
+63 AAYFR
-68 DFKENKKEFYA
+68 DFKGSKKEFYA
-79 FYQKHYSFAHCD
+79 FYQEHYSFANCD
-91 FAKKK
+91 FTNKK
-96 LNPLLKSH
+96 LNHLLKSH
-104 FKVENHC
+104 FKVENQR

-138 VELLSVAIRMGLI
+138 IELLSVAIRMGLI

-159 SANEHLIKQF
+159 SANENLIKQF
-169 EKEIEKYNRNKDYF
+169 EKEIEKYNRGKDYS
-183 KQIDFKNLKSVTN
+183 KQIDFKNLKEVTH
-196 KDFHHAPKNSFIEKI
+196 KDFHRAPKDFFEKI
-211 ALFYYRADLMS
+211 ALFYYRADLMN

-248 AHKGNKTESKRQ
+248 AHKGNKSESKRQ

-279 TEESDLITAVY
+279 TEESDLITSVY

-313 LNAFKELKDLNDR
+313 LSAFKDSKDLNDR
-326 EKEIALLKALLLLGM
+326 EKEISLLKALLLLGM
-341 QKRHQTEGYFY
+341 QKRYKIEGYFH
-352 DPLMLVFTHSVNVK
+352 DPLMLVFTHSVNVE

-375 TLARVIENDDGSDF
+375 TLARVIENDDGNDF
-389 LKAKDDLLEELKNP
+389 LKAKEDLLEELKEP
-403 EFLFSDDKDKGYKVN
+403 EFLFSANKDKDYKVK
-418 VFKESLKSMDF
+418 VFKEGLKSMDF

-462 SDKVFCLIRIGDI
+462 SDKVFCLIKIGDI

-517 FDTGWDSTRPS
+517 FETGWDSTRPS

-592 TNHASLEAILK
+592 TNHASLEAILT
-603 IQKESENKG
+603 IQKESENGG
-612 ENRGSWREIKLEK
+612 ESRGSWREITLEK
-625 TPIKHAL
+625 TPIKHDL
-632 FVPCYRKEQTNA
+632 FVPCYRKEPTSI
-644 LKISPSA
+644 LKIPENA

-657 KNFKDLKEYFHLM
+657 KNFKDLKEYFNLM

-681 YDPKDYTLLKEMI
+681 YDPKDYATLKDMI
-694 QTAHFKKVPTW
+694 QK
-705 HYKDLD
+705 
-711 HMISEIK
+711 
-718 GKKGYTLLKDL
+718 
-729 IQTAHFKKVSTWHY
+729 AHFKKVSTWHY
-743 KDLDHMISEIKGK
+743 KDLDYMISEIKGK

-768 NALDSE
+768 NALDNE

-780 RIKVRADKKEELIQT
+780 RIKVKADKQEALIKT
-795 IQEVKEYAPLDKETL
+795 IQEVKEHAPLDKETL

-822 DTEKHKQD
+822 DAEKHKQD
-830 KTFKVDEAE
+830 KTFKVGDAE

-855 NCDWLKHVVKVES
+855 DCDWLKHVVKVKS
-868 ESDFLEELLK
+868 EIDFLQELQDQETTK
-878 IVETLQ
+878 TLQ

-901 LFIPYFNNAAERKF
+901 LFIPYINNVAERRF

-923 QKGGTQIICFIDPK
+923 QKGDTQIICFIDPK
-937 GSKHTD
+937 GITYAD

-951 QLFKDKIFN
+951 KLFKNKIFN
-960 PKNDPNLKIKVVLKF
+960 PKNDPHCKIKKIKVVLKF
-975 YGDKDDVGERYRDD
+975 YGDKDDVGERYRDY
-989 WIKEGELKDFFLKQL
+989 WIQKGKLNDFFLTL
-1004 A
+1004 RD

>member
-1 MAKKKDVTTD
+1 MAKKKQEVRN
-11 NEIFVAQKLAEDEL
+11 NEIFVAQKLAEEEL
-25 NINEINK
+25 NANEIND

-40 SFDNNKDLL
+40 SFDNNKELL

-79 FYQKHYSFAHCD
+79 FYQKHYSFANCD

-96 LNPLLKSH
+96 LNHLLKSY

-111 VSFENFINRLAF
+111 VRFENFINRLAF

-169 EKEIEKYNRNKDYF
+169 EKEIEKYNRNKDYS
-183 KQIDFKNLKSVTN
+183 KQIDFKNLKSVKN
-196 KDFHHAPKNSFIEKI
+196 KDFYHAPKDFFIEKI

-222 DEESKENLLNYKDYW
+222 DEESKENLLNYKDCW

-313 LNAFKELKDLNDR
+313 LSAFKELKDLNDR

-341 QKRHQTEGYFY
+341 QKRYKTEGYFY

-375 TLARVIENDDGSDF
+375 TLAHVIENDDGSDF

-403 EFLFSDDKDKGYKVN
+403 EFLFSDDKDKCYKVN

-569 IDEAIKKDLKPNAA
+569 INEAIKENLKPNAA

-592 TNHASLEAILK
+592 TNHASLEAILNF
-603 IQKESENKG
+603 QKESENGG
-612 ENRGSWREIKLEK
+612 ESRGSWREIKLEK
-625 TPIKHAL
+625 TLIKHAL
-632 FVPCYRKEQTNA
+632 FVPCYRKEPTSI
-644 LKISPSA
+644 LKLPENA
-651 SFKMSE
+651 SFKMSGE
-657 KNFKDLKEYFHLM
+657 NFKDLKECFNLM

-681 YDPKDYTLLKEMI
+681 YDPKDYKQLKKMI
-694 QTAHFKKVPTW
+694 QKER
-705 HYKDLD
+705 Y
-711 HMISEIK
+711 
-718 GKKGYTLLKDL
+718 
-729 IQTAHFKKVSTWHY
+729 KKVSTWHY
-743 KDLDHMISEIKGK
+743 KDLDYMISEIKGK

-768 NALDSE
+768 NALDNE

-780 RIKVRADKKEELIQT
+780 RIKVKADKEEKLIQT
-795 IQEVKEYAPLDKETL
+795 IQEVKEYAPLDKE

-822 DTEKHKQD
+822 DTEKHKQN
-830 KTFKVDEAE
+830 KTFEVDGAE

-855 NCDWLKHVVKVES
+855 NCDWLKHVVKVKS
-868 ESDFLEELLK
+868 ESDFLEELLR
-878 IVETLQ
+878 VTETLQ

-901 LFIPYFNNAAERKF
+901 LFIPYIDNGATERKF

-951 QLFKDKIFN
+951 KLFKDKIFN

>member
-1 MAKKKDVTTD
+1 MAKKKDLTTY

-25 NINEINK
+25 NTNEINE
-32 PLEMLDFK
+32 PLERLDFK
-40 SFDNNKDLL
+40 SFDNNKELL

-79 FYQKHYSFAHCD
+79 FYQEHYPFANCD
-91 FAKKK
+91 FTNKK
-96 LNPLLKSH
+96 LNHLLKSH
-104 FKVENHC
+104 FKVENQR

-138 VELLSVAIRMGLI
+138 VELLSVAMGMGLI

-159 SANEHLIKQF
+159 SANENLIKQF
-169 EKEIEKYNRNKDYF
+169 EKEIEKYNRGKDYS
-183 KQIDFKNLKSVTN
+183 KQIDFKNLKEITH
-196 KDFHHAPKNSFIEKI
+196 KDFHRAPKGFFEKI
-211 ALFYYRADLMS
+211 ALFYYRADLMN

-248 AHKGNKTESKRQ
+248 AHKGNKSESKRQ

-279 TEESDLITAVY
+279 TEESDLITSVY

-313 LNAFKELKDLNDR
+313 LNAFKDSKDLNDR

-341 QKRHQTEGYFY
+341 QKRYKIEGYFH
-352 DPLMLVFTHSVNVK
+352 DPLMLVFTHSVNVE

-375 TLARVIENDDGSDF
+375 TLARVIENDDGNDF
-389 LKAKDDLLEELKNP
+389 SKAKEDLLEEIKDP
-403 EFLFSDDKDKGYKVN
+403 EFLFSDDKDKDYKVK

-429 KGLKEEVFYASNGH
+429 KGLKEEVFYASSGH

-462 SDKVFCLIRIGDI
+462 SDKAFCLIKIGDI

-494 FKEESYFSQIDKS
+494 FKEESYFSQIDRN

-517 FDTGWDSTRPS
+517 FETGWDSTRPS

-569 IDEAIKKDLKPNAA
+569 IDKAIKKDLKPNAA

-592 TNHASLEAILK
+592 TNHASLEAILN
-603 IQKESENKG
+603 IQKESENRS
-612 ENRGSWREIKLEK
+612 ENRDSWREIKLEK
-625 TPIKHAL
+625 TPIKHDL
-632 FVPCYRKEQTNA
+632 FVPCYRKEPTSI
-644 LKISPSA
+644 LKIPESA

-657 KNFKDLKEYFHLM
+657 KNFKDLKEYFNLM

-681 YDPKDYTLLKEMI
+681 YNPKDYATLKDMI
-694 QTAHFKKVPTW
+694 QK
-705 HYKDLD
+705 
-711 HMISEIK
+711 
-718 GKKGYTLLKDL
+718 
-729 IQTAHFKKVSTWHY
+729 AHFKKVSTWHY
-743 KDLDHMISEIKGK
+743 KDLDYMIAEIKGK

-768 NALDSE
+768 NALDNE

-780 RIKVRADKKEELIQT
+780 RIKVKADKQEELIKT
-795 IQEVKEYAPLDKETL
+795 IQEVKEHAPLDKE

-830 KTFKVDEAE
+830 KTFKVDGAD

-855 NCDWLKHVVKVES
+855 DCDWLKHVVKVKS
-868 ESDFLEELLK
+868 EIDFLQELQDQETTK
-878 IVETLQ
+878 TLQ

-901 LFIPYFNNAAERKF
+901 LFIPYINNVAERRF

-923 QKGGTQIICFIDPK
+923 QKGDTQIICFIDPK
-937 GSKHTD
+937 GITYAD

-951 QLFKDKIFN
+951 KLFKDKIFS
-960 PKNDPNLKIKVVLKF
+960 PKNNPHFKIKVVLKF
-975 YGDKDDVGERYRDD
+975 YGDKDRVGDNYRDY
-989 WIKEGELKDFFLKQL
+989 WIQKGKLNDFFLTLKD
-1004 A
+1004 

>member
-1 MAKKKDVTTD
+1 MAKKKDLTTD

-25 NINEINK
+25 NTNKINE
-32 PLEMLDFK
+32 PLEVLDFK
-40 SFDNNKDLL
+40 SFDNNKELL
-49 DYQQQALINAFRML
+49 DYQQQALTNAFRML

-79 FYQKHYSFAHCD
+79 FYQKHYAFANCD

-169 EKEIEKYNRNKDYF
+169 EKEIEKYNRGKDYF

-196 KDFHHAPKNSFIEKI
+196 KDFYHAPKGSFIEKI
-211 ALFYYRADLMS
+211 VLFYYRADLMS
-222 DEESKENLLNYKDYW
+222 DEESKENLLNYKDHW

-248 AHKGNKTESKRQ
+248 AHKGNKSESKRQ

-313 LNAFKELKDLNDR
+313 LSTFKELKDLNDR

-341 QKRHQTEGYFY
+341 QKRHKTEGYFY

-375 TLARVIENDDGSDF
+375 TLVRVIENDDGSDF
-389 LKAKDDLLEELKNP
+389 LKAKDDLLEKLKNP
-403 EFLFSDDKDKGYKVN
+403 EFLFSDGKDKEKEYKIK
-418 VFKESLKSMDF
+418 VFKESLNDMDF

-462 SDKVFCLIRIGDI
+462 SDKVFCLIKIGDI

-569 IDEAIKKDLKPNAA
+569 IDGAIKKALKPNAA
-583 MLETLFVIP
+583 MLETLFVIA
-592 TNHASLEAILK
+592 TKSESVKAILDL
-603 IQKESENKG
+603 KEESSDP
-612 ENRGSWREIKLEK
+612 SWCEVELEK

-632 FVPCYRKEQTNA
+632 FVPCYQEKSIKATDLQ
-644 LKISPSA
+644 SG

-681 YDPKDYTLLKEMI
+681 YNPKDY
-694 QTAHFKKVPTW
+694 A
-705 HYKDLD
+705 
-711 HMISEIK
+711 
-718 GKKGYTLLKDL
+718 LLKDL
-729 IQTAHFKKVSTWHY
+729 IQTKRFEIELNWHY
-743 KDLDHMISEIKGK
+743 KDLDDLISILKK
-756 LYPNQKVPKDEF
+756 RLYLNQKVPKDEF
-768 NALDSE
+768 NALDDE

-780 RIKVRADKKEELIQT
+780 RIKVRTDKKEKLIQT

-810 RIKIAQGEIDPY
+810 RTKIAQGEIDI
-822 DTEKHKQD
+822 DNIDKHKQD
-830 KTFKVDEAE
+830 RTFKVGDAE

-868 ESDFLEELLK
+868 EIDFLKELQK
-878 IVETLQ
+878 TETIKTLQ

-901 LFIPYFNNAAERKF
+901 LFIPYFNSATERKF

-923 QKGGTQIICFIDPK
+923 QKGDTQIICFIDPK
-937 GSKHTD
+937 GTEHTSSLR
-943 YEHKADAY
+943 KAY
-951 QLFKDKIFN
+951 WYKKLFKDKIFN
-960 PKNDPNLKIKVVLKF
+960 PKDDPNLKIKVVLKF
-975 YGDKDDVGERYRDD
+975 YGDKDKVPDDYRNY
-989 WIKEGELKDFFLKQL
+989 WIKKGKLEDFFLTL
-1004 A
+1004 

>member
-1 MAKKKDVTTD
+1 MAKKKDLTTD

-25 NINEINK
+25 NINEINE

-40 SFDNNKDLL
+40 SFDSNKKLL

-63 VAYFR
+63 IAYFR

-79 FYQKHYSFAHCD
+79 FYQKHYSFANCD

-169 EKEIEKYNRNKDYF
+169 EKEIEKYNRNKDYS

-211 ALFYYRADLMS
+211 TLFYYRADLMS

-341 QKRHQTEGYFY
+341 QKRYKVEGYFY

-403 EFLFSDDKDKGYKVN
+403 EFLFSDGKDKEKEYKIK
-418 VFKESLKSMDF
+418 VFKEGLKSMDF
-429 KGLKEEVFYASNGH
+429 KGLKEAVFYANNGH

-462 SDKVFCLIRIGDI
+462 SDKVFCLIKIGDI
-475 TEWICE
+475 TEWVCE

-517 FDTGWDSTRPS
+517 FETGWDSTRPS

-541 KKLVKQSFGRG
+541 KKFVKQSFGRG

-563 RLAYLD
+563 RLAYLE
-569 IDEAIKKDLKPNAA
+569 IDSSIKEALKPNAA
-583 MLETLFVIP
+583 MLETLFVIA
-592 TNHASLEAILK
+592 TKSESVEAILDF
-603 IQKESENKG
+603 QKESENRG
-612 ENRGSWREIKLEK
+612 EDRGAWREIKLEK
-625 TPIKHAL
+625 TRIEHDL
-632 FVPCYRKEQTNA
+632 FVPCYRKEQTSITKLPEN
-644 LKISPSA
+644 A
-651 SFKMSE
+651 SFKMSGE
-657 KNFKDLKEYFHLM
+657 NFKDLKEYFNLM

-681 YDPKDYTLLKEMI
+681 YDPKDYAQLKRMI
-694 QTAHFKKVPTW
+694 QK
-705 HYKDLD
+705 
-711 HMISEIK
+711 
-718 GKKGYTLLKDL
+718 
-729 IQTAHFKKVSTWHY
+729 AHFKKVSTWHY
-743 KDLDHMISEIKGK
+743 KDLDYMISEIKGK

-768 NALDSE
+768 NALDNE

-780 RIKVRADKKEELIQT
+780 RIKVKAGKKEKLVKK
-795 IQEVKEYAPLDKETL
+795 IQEVKEHAPLDKE

-830 KTFKVDEAE
+830 KTFKVDGAE

-868 ESDFLEELLK
+868 EIDFLKELQETETIK
-878 IVETLQ
+878 TLQ

-901 LFIPYFNNAAERKF
+901 LFIPYFNNAAERRF

-937 GSKHTD
+937 GTKIAE
-943 YEHKADAY
+943 YEHKADWY
-951 QLFKDKIFN
+951 KKLFKDKVFSS
-960 PKNDPNLKIKVVLKF
+960 KDDPNSKIKVVLKF
-975 YGDKDDVGERYRDD
+975 YGNKDGVGERYRDD
-989 WIKEGELKDFFLKQL
+989 WIKEGELKVFFLKQL

>member
-1 MAKKKDVTTD
+1 MAKKKQEVRN
-11 NEIFVAQKLAEDEL
+11 NEIFVAQKLAEEEL
-25 NINEINK
+25 NTNKINE
-32 PLEMLDFK
+32 PLERLDFK
-40 SFDNNKDLL
+40 SFDNNKELL

-79 FYQKHYSFAHCD
+79 FYQKHYSFANCD

-96 LNPLLKSH
+96 LHPLLKNH

-111 VSFENFINRLAF
+111 VKFENFINRLAF

-159 SANEHLIKQF
+159 SANENLIKQF
-169 EKEIEKYNRNKDYF
+169 EKEIEKYNRGKDYS
-183 KQIDFKNLKSVTN
+183 KQIDFKNLKSVTH
-196 KDFHHAPKNSFIEKI
+196 KDFHHASKGFFEKI
-211 ALFYYRADLMS
+211 TLFYYRADLM
-222 DEESKENLLNYKDYW
+222 DDKESKENRLNYKDYW

-248 AHKGNKTESKRQ
+248 AHKGNKSESKRQ

-341 QKRHQTEGYFY
+341 QKRYKVEGYFY

-403 EFLFSDDKDKGYKVN
+403 EFLFSDNKDKDYKVK
-418 VFKESLKSMDF
+418 VFKEGLKSMDF
-429 KGLKEEVFYASNGH
+429 KGLKEEVFYANSGH

-517 FDTGWDSTRPS
+517 FETGWDSTRPS

-563 RLAYLD
+563 RLAYLE
-569 IDEAIKKDLKPNAA
+569 IDPSIKKALKPNAA
-583 MLETLFVIP
+583 MLETLFVVP
-592 TNHASLEAILK
+592 TNHASLEAILT
-603 IQKESENKG
+603 IQKESENRG
-612 ENRGSWREIKLEK
+612 EDRGSWREITLEK
-625 TPIKHAL
+625 TPIKHTL
-632 FVPCYRKEQTNA
+632 FVPCYRKEPTSITELPEN
-644 LKISPSA
+644 A
-651 SFKMSE
+651 SFKMSG
-657 KNFKDLKEYFHLM
+657 KNFKDLEEYFNLM

-681 YDPKDYTLLKEMI
+681 YDPKDYTQLKKMI
-694 QTAHFKKVPTW
+694 Q
-705 HYKDLD
+705 
-711 HMISEIK
+711 
-718 GKKGYTLLKDL
+718 
-729 IQTAHFKKVSTWHY
+729 QAHFKKVSTWHY
-743 KDLDHMISEIKGK
+743 KDLDYMISEIKGK

-780 RIKVRADKKEELIQT
+780 RIKVKAGKKEALIKT
-795 IQEVKEYAPLDKETL
+795 IQEVEEYAPLDKETL

-822 DTEKHKQD
+822 GAERHRQG
-830 KTFKVDEAE
+830 KTFKVEDAE

-855 NCDWLKHVVKVES
+855 NCEWLKHVVKVES
-868 ESDFLEELLK
+868 EIDFLKELQDQETTK
-878 IVETLQ
+878 TLQ

-901 LFIPYFNNAAERKF
+901 LFIPYIGEHTTERRF

-923 QKGGTQIICFIDPK
+923 QKGDTQIICFIDPK
-937 GSKHTD
+937 GTKHTD
-943 YEHKADAY
+943 YEFKADAY
-951 QLFKDKIFN
+951 KLFKNKVFSS
-960 PKNDPNLKIKVVLKF
+960 KNDPNFKIKVVLKF
-975 YGDKDDVGERYRDD
+975 YGDKDNVGDNYRDY
-989 WIKEGELKDFFLKQL
+989 WIQKGKLNDFFLTLKD
-1004 A
+1004 

>member
-1 MAKKKDVTTD
+1 MAKKKQEVRN
-11 NEIFVAQKLAEDEL
+11 NEIFVAQKLAEEEL
-25 NINEINK
+25 NANKIND

-40 SFDNNKDLL
+40 SFDNNKELL

-79 FYQKHYSFAHCD
+79 FYQKHYSFANCD

-96 LNPLLKSH
+96 LNHLLKNS
-104 FKVENHC
+104 FKVENGC
-111 VSFENFINRLAF
+111 VRFENFINRLAF

-138 VELLSVAIRMGLI
+138 VELLSVAMGMGLI

-169 EKEIEKYNRNKDYF
+169 EKEIEKYNRNKDYS
-183 KQIDFKNLKSVTN
+183 KQIDFKNLKSVKN
-196 KDFHHAPKNSFIEKI
+196 KDFYRAPKDSLMKKI

-222 DEESKENLLNYKDYW
+222 DEESKENLLNYKDCW

-260 AIFSLLSLKGFLFN
+260 AIFSLLSQRGFLFN

-313 LNAFKELKDLNDR
+313 LIAFKELKDLNDR

-341 QKRHQTEGYFY
+341 QKRYKVEGYFH
-352 DPLMLVFTHSVNVK
+352 DPLMLVFTHSVNVE

-375 TLARVIENDDGSDF
+375 TLARVIENDDESDF
-389 LKAKDDLLEELKNP
+389 SKAKDDLLEELKNP
-403 EFLFSDDKDKGYKVN
+403 EFLFSDGKDQDYKIK
-418 VFKESLKSMDF
+418 VFKEGLKSMDF
-429 KGLKEEVFYASNGH
+429 KGLKEAVFYASSGH

-475 TEWICE
+475 TEWIRE

-507 SINILVGSRT
+507 SINILVGSRA

-569 IDEAIKKDLKPNAA
+569 IDEAVKDRLKPNAA

-603 IQKESENKG
+603 FQKESENGG
-612 ENRGSWREIKLEK
+612 ENRGSWHEIKLEK

-657 KNFKDLKEYFHLM
+657 KNFKDLKEHFHLM

-681 YDPKDYTLLKEMI
+681 YNPKDYVLLKEM
-694 QTAHFKKVPTW
+694 
-705 HYKDLD
+705 
-711 HMISEIK
+711 
-718 GKKGYTLLKDL
+718 

-743 KDLDHMISEIKGK
+743 KDLDYMISEIKGK

-768 NALDSE
+768 NALDNE

-780 RIKVRADKKEELIQT
+780 RIKVKADKKEELVKK
-795 IQEVKEYAPLDKETL
+795 IQEVKEYTPLDKE
-810 RIKIAQGEIDPY
+810 RKKIAQGEIDPY

-830 KTFKVDEAE
+830 KTFEVDGAE

-868 ESDFLEELLK
+868 EINFLKELQETETIK
-878 IVETLQ
+878 TLQ

-901 LFIPYFNNAAERKF
+901 LFIPYYNNAAERRF

-937 GSKHTD
+937 GTKISD
-943 YEHKADAY
+943 YQHKADAY
-951 QLFKDKIFN
+951 ELFKGKVFTPKDNPHFKIQ
-960 PKNDPNLKIKVVLKF
+960 VVLKF
-975 YGDKDDVGERYRDD
+975 YGNKDDVGENYKDY
-989 WIKEGELKDFFLKQL
+989 WIQKDKLKDFFLTLWPKFIGRG
-1004 A
+1004 

>member
-1 MAKKKDVTTD
+1 MAKKKDLTSY

-25 NINEINK
+25 NTNEINE
-32 PLEMLDFK
+32 PLERLDFK
-40 SFDNNKDLL
+40 SFDNNKELL

-79 FYQKHYSFAHCD
+79 FYQEHYSFANCD
-91 FAKKK
+91 FTHKK
-96 LNPLLKSH
+96 LNHLLKSH
-104 FKVENHC
+104 FKVENQH
-111 VSFENFINRLAF
+111 VSFEHFINRLAF

-138 VELLSVAIRMGLI
+138 VELLSVAIRMDLI

-159 SANEHLIKQF
+159 SANENLIKQF
-169 EKEIEKYNRNKDYF
+169 EKEIEKYNRGKDF
-183 KQIDFKNLKSVTN
+183 SKQIDFKNLKDITH
-196 KDFHHAPKNSFIEKI
+196 KDFHRAPKGFFEKI
-211 ALFYYRADLMS
+211 ALFYYRADLMN

-248 AHKGNKTESKRQ
+248 AHKGNKSESKRQ

-279 TEESDLITAVY
+279 TEESDLITSVY

-313 LNAFKELKDLNDR
+313 LNAFKDLKDLNDR

-341 QKRHQTEGYFY
+341 QKRYKTEGYFY
-352 DPLMLVFTHSVNVK
+352 DPLMLVFTHSVNVE

-375 TLARVIENDDGSDF
+375 TLARVIENDDENDF
-389 LKAKDDLLEELKNP
+389 LKAKEDLLEEIKDP
-403 EFLFSDDKDKGYKVN
+403 EFLFSDGKDKDYKVK
-418 VFKESLKSMDF
+418 VFKEGLKSMDF

-462 SDKVFCLIRIGDI
+462 SDKVFCLIKIGDI

-517 FDTGWDSTRPS
+517 FETGWDSTRPS

-569 IDEAIKKDLKPNAA
+569 IDEAIKENLKPNAA

-603 IQKESENKG
+603 IQKESENRG
-612 ENRGSWREIKLEK
+612 ESRGSWREIKLEK

-632 FVPCYRKEQTNA
+632 FVPCYRKEPTSI
-644 LKISPSA
+644 LKLPENA

-657 KNFKDLKEYFHLM
+657 KNFKDLKECFNLM

-681 YDPKDYTLLKEMI
+681 YDPKDYEQLKKMI
-694 QTAHFKKVPTW
+694 QK
-705 HYKDLD
+705 
-711 HMISEIK
+711 E
-718 GKKGYTLLKDL
+718 
-729 IQTAHFKKVSTWHY
+729 HFKKVSTWHY
-743 KDLDHMISEIKGK
+743 KDLDYMISEIKGK

-768 NALDSE
+768 NALDNE

-780 RIKVRADKKEELIQT
+780 RIKVKADKQEELIKT
-795 IQEVKEYAPLDKETL
+795 IQEVKEHAPLDKETL

-822 DTEKHKQD
+822 DAEKHKQN

-855 NCDWLKHVVKVES
+855 DCDWLKHVVKVKS
-868 ESDFLEELLK
+868 EIDFLQELQDQETTK
-878 IVETLQ
+878 TLQ

-901 LFIPYFNNAAERKF
+901 LFIPYINNVAERRF

-923 QKGGTQIICFIDPK
+923 QKGDTQIICFIDPK
-937 GSKHTD
+937 GTKIAE
-943 YEHKADAY
+943 YQHKADAY
-951 QLFKDKIFN
+951 KHLFKDKIFN
-960 PKNDPNLKIKVVLKF
+960 PKNDPHFKIKVVLKF
-975 YGDKDDVGERYRDD
+975 YGDKDDVGEDYRNY
-989 WIKEGELKDFFLKQL
+989 WIKKGKLNDFFLTMKS
-1004 A
+1004 

>member
-1 MAKKKDVTTD
+1 MAKKKDLTSY
-11 NEIFVAQKLAEDEL
+11 NEIFVAQKLAEEEL
-25 NINEINK
+25 NTNEINE
-32 PLEMLDFK
+32 PLERLDFK
-40 SFDNNKDLL
+40 SFDSNKELL

-63 VAYFR
+63 AAYFG

-79 FYQKHYSFAHCD
+79 FYQKHYSFANCD
-91 FAKKK
+91 FTNKK
-96 LNPLLKSH
+96 LNPLLKGY

-138 VELLSVAIRMGLI
+138 VELLSVAMGMGLI

-159 SANEHLIKQF
+159 STNENLIKQF
-169 EKEIEKYNRNKDYF
+169 EKEIEKYNRGKDF
-183 KQIDFKNLKSVTN
+183 SKQIDFKNLKSITH
-196 KDFHHAPKNSFIEKI
+196 KDFHRAPKGFFEKI

-248 AHKGNKTESKRQ
+248 AHKGNKSESKRQ

-279 TEESDLITAVY
+279 TEESDLITSVY

-313 LNAFKELKDLNDR
+313 LNAFKDLKDLNDR

-341 QKRHQTEGYFY
+341 QKRYKTEGYFY

-375 TLARVIENDDGSDF
+375 TLARVIENDDGNDF
-389 LKAKDDLLEELKNP
+389 LKAKEDLLEELKDP
-403 EFLFSDDKDKGYKVN
+403 EFLFSANKDKDYKVK
-418 VFKESLKSMDF
+418 VFKEGLKSMDF
-429 KGLKEEVFYASNGH
+429 KGLKEEVLYANSGH

-517 FDTGWDSTRPS
+517 FETGWDSTRPS

-603 IQKESENKG
+603 IQKESENRG
-612 ENRGSWREIKLEK
+612 ENRDSWREIKLEK
-625 TPIKHAL
+625 TPIKHDL
-632 FVPCYRKEQTNA
+632 FVPCYRKEPTSI
-644 LKISPSA
+644 LKISPNA

-657 KNFKDLKEYFHLM
+657 KNFKDLKECFNLM

-681 YDPKDYTLLKEMI
+681 YDPKDYATLKDMI
-694 QTAHFKKVPTW
+694 QK
-705 HYKDLD
+705 
-711 HMISEIK
+711 E
-718 GKKGYTLLKDL
+718 
-729 IQTAHFKKVSTWHY
+729 HFKKVSTWHY
-743 KDLDHMISEIKGK
+743 KDLDYMISEIKGK

-768 NALDSE
+768 NALDNE

-780 RIKVRADKKEELIQT
+780 RIKVKADKQEALIKT
-795 IQEVKEYAPLDKETL
+795 IQEVKEHAPLDKETL
-810 RIKIAQGEIDPY
+810 IIKIAQGEIDPY

-830 KTFKVDEAE
+830 KTFKIDDAE

-855 NCDWLKHVVKVES
+855 DCNWLKHVVKVKS
-868 ESDFLEELLK
+868 EIDFLQELQDQETTK
-878 IVETLQ
+878 TLQ

-901 LFIPYFNNAAERKF
+901 LFIPYLSNAAERRF

-923 QKGGTQIICFIDPK
+923 QKGDTQIICFIDPK
-937 GSKHTD
+937 GTKISD
-943 YEHKADAY
+943 YQHKADAY
-951 QLFKDKIFN
+951 KLFKDKVFH
-960 PKNDPNLKIKVVLKF
+960 PKNNPHFKIKVVLKF
-975 YGDKDDVGERYRDD
+975 YGNKDDVGDGYRDY
-989 WIKEGELKDFFLKQL
+989 WIQKGKLNDFFLTLKD
-1004 A
+1004 

>member
-1 MAKKKDVTTD
+1 MAKKKQEVRN
-11 NEIFVAQKLAEDEL
+11 NEIFVAQKLAEEEL
-25 NINEINK
+25 NINEIND

-40 SFDNNKDLL
+40 SFDSNKELL

-79 FYQKHYSFAHCD
+79 FYQKHYSFANCD

-96 LNPLLKSH
+96 LNDLLKNS
-104 FKVENHC
+104 FKVENNC
-111 VSFENFINRLAF
+111 VKFENFINRLAF

-138 VELLSVAIRMGLI
+138 VELLSVAMGMGLI

-169 EKEIEKYNRNKDYF
+169 EKEIEKYNRNKDYS
-183 KQIDFKNLKSVTN
+183 KQIGFKNLKGVKN
-196 KDFHHAPKNSFIEKI
+196 EDFYRAPKNSFIEKI
-211 ALFYYRADLMS
+211 ALFYYRADLMN
-222 DEESKENLLNYKDYW
+222 DEESKENLLNYKDCW

-313 LNAFKELKDLNDR
+313 LGAFKELKDLNDR

-341 QKRHQTEGYFY
+341 QKRYQTEGYFH
-352 DPLMLVFTHSVNVK
+352 DPLMLVFTHSVNVE

-375 TLARVIENDDGSDF
+375 TLARVIENDDGNDF
-389 LKAKDDLLEELKNP
+389 LKAKDDLLEELKGP
-403 EFLFSDDKDKGYKVN
+403 EFLFSDGKDQDYKVK
-418 VFKESLKSMDF
+418 VFKEGLNDMDF
-429 KGLKEEVFYASNGH
+429 KGLKEAVFYAGNGY

-462 SDKVFCLIRIGDI
+462 SDKVFCLIKIGDI
-475 TEWICE
+475 TEWIHE

-528 VILFLNIGLDDDA
+528 VILFLNIRLDDDA

-563 RLAYLD
+563 RLAYLE
-569 IDEAIKKDLKPNAA
+569 IDEAIKENLKPNAA

-603 IQKESENKG
+603 FQKESESGG

-625 TPIKHAL
+625 TPIKHDL

-644 LKISPSA
+644 LKISQNA

-681 YDPKDYTLLKEMI
+681 YNPKDYALLKEM
-694 QTAHFKKVPTW
+694 
-705 HYKDLD
+705 
-711 HMISEIK
+711 
-718 GKKGYTLLKDL
+718 

-743 KDLDHMISEIKGK
+743 KDLDYMISEIKGK

-768 NALDSE
+768 NALDDE

-780 RIKVRADKKEELIQT
+780 RIKVRADKKEKLIQA

-810 RIKIAQGEIDPY
+810 RKKIVQGEIDPY
-822 DTEKHKQD
+822 DTDKHKQN
-830 KTFKVDEAE
+830 KTFKLEDAE

-855 NCDWLKHVVKVES
+855 NCDWLKHVVKVKS
-868 ESDFLEELLK
+868 ENDFLEELLK
-878 IVETLQ
+878 ITETLQ

-901 LFIPYFNNAAERKF
+901 LFIPYIDNGATERKF

-951 QLFKDKIFN
+951 KLFKDKIFN

-975 YGDKDDVGERYRDD
+975 YGNKDEVGERYRDD

>member
-1 MAKKKDVTTD
+1 
-11 NEIFVAQKLAEDEL
+11 
-25 NINEINK
+25 
-32 PLEMLDFK
+32 
-40 SFDNNKDLL
+40 
-49 DYQQQALINAFRML
+49 ML

-68 DFKENKKEFYA
+68 DFKGSKKEFYA
-79 FYQKHYSFAHCD
+79 FYQKHYSFANCD
-91 FAKKK
+91 FTNKK
-96 LNPLLKSH
+96 LNPLLKAY

-138 VELLSVAIRMGLI
+138 VELLSVAMGMGLI
-151 PKKNIMFF
+151 PKKNLMFF
-159 SANEHLIKQF
+159 SANENLIKQF
-169 EKEIEKYNRNKDYF
+169 EKEIEKYNRGKDF
-183 KQIDFKNLKSVTN
+183 SKQIDFKNLKKITH
-196 KDFHHAPKNSFIEKI
+196 KDFHRAPKDSFIKQI

-248 AHKGNKTESKRQ
+248 AHKGNKSESKRQ

-279 TEESDLITAVY
+279 TEESDLITSVY

-313 LNAFKELKDLNDR
+313 LNAFKDLKDLNDR

-341 QKRHQTEGYFY
+341 QKRYQTEGYFY
-352 DPLMLVFTHSVNVK
+352 DPLMLVFTHSVNVE

-375 TLARVIENDDGSDF
+375 TLVRVIENDDGSDF
-389 LKAKDDLLEELKNP
+389 LKAKEDLLEELKNP
-403 EFLFSDDKDKGYKVN
+403 EFLFSDNKDKGYKVK
-418 VFKESLKSMDF
+418 VFKEGLKSMDF

-462 SDKVFCLIRIGDI
+462 SDKVFCLIKIGDI

-494 FKEESYFSQIDKS
+494 FKEESYFSQIDRS

-517 FDTGWDSTRPS
+517 FETGWDSTRPS

-552 VRIESVKNQRQ
+552 VRIESLKNQRQ

-569 IDEAIKKDLKPNAA
+569 IDEAIKENLKPNAA
-583 MLETLFVIP
+583 ILETLFVIP

-603 IQKESENKG
+603 IQKESENRG
-612 ENRGSWREIKLEK
+612 ESRGSWREIKLEK
-625 TPIKHAL
+625 TRIEHDL
-632 FVPCYRKEQTNA
+632 FVPCYRKEPTSILELPEN
-644 LKISPSA
+644 A
-651 SFKMSE
+651 SFKMSGE
-657 KNFKDLKEYFHLM
+657 NFKDLKEYFNLM

-681 YDPKDYTLLKEMI
+681 YDPKDYKQLKDMI
-694 QTAHFKKVPTW
+694 QK
-705 HYKDLD
+705 
-711 HMISEIK
+711 
-718 GKKGYTLLKDL
+718 
-729 IQTAHFKKVSTWHY
+729 AHFKKVSTWHY
-743 KDLDHMISEIKGK
+743 KDLDYMIAEIKGK

-768 NALDSE
+768 NALDNE

-780 RIKVRADKKEELIQT
+780 RIKVKADKEEALIKT
-795 IQEVKEYAPLDKETL
+795 IQEVKEHAPLDKETL

-830 KTFKVDEAE
+830 KTFKVDGAE

-855 NCDWLKHVVKVES
+855 DCDWLKHVVKVKS
-868 ESDFLEELLK
+868 EIDFLKELQDQETTK
-878 IVETLQ
+878 TLQ
-884 ENYDF
+884 ANYDF

-901 LFIPYFNNAAERKF
+901 LFIPYINDATERRF

-923 QKGGTQIICFIDPK
+923 QKGDTQIICFIDPK
-937 GSKHTD
+937 GIIISD
-943 YEHKADAY
+943 YQLKADAY
-951 QLFKDKIFN
+951 KLFKNKIFN
-960 PKNDPNLKIKVVLKF
+960 PKKDPHFKIKVVLKF
-975 YGDKDDVGERYRDD
+975 YGDKDRVGDNYRDY
-989 WIKEGELKDFFLKQL
+989 WIQKGKLNDFFLTLKD
-1004 A
+1004 

>member
-1 MAKKKDVTTD
+1 MAKKKDLTTD

-25 NINEINK
+25 NTNEINE
-32 PLEMLDFK
+32 PLERLDFK
-40 SFDNNKDLL
+40 SFDNNKELL

-79 FYQKHYSFAHCD
+79 FYQERYSFAHCD

-169 EKEIEKYNRNKDYF
+169 EKEIEKYNRGKDYS
-183 KQIDFKNLKSVTN
+183 KQIDFKSLKSITH
-196 KDFHHAPKNSFIEKI
+196 KDFHRAPKGSFIEKI

-248 AHKGNKTESKRQ
+248 AHKGNKSESKRQ
-260 AIFSLLSLKGFLFN
+260 AIFSLLSLRGFLFN

-341 QKRHQTEGYFY
+341 QKRYKTEGYFY

-375 TLARVIENDDGSDF
+375 TLARVIENDDENDF
-389 LKAKDDLLEELKNP
+389 LKAKEDLLEELKNP
-403 EFLFSDDKDKGYKVN
+403 EFLFSDDKDKEKEYKIK
-418 VFKESLKSMDF
+418 VFKEGLNDLDF

-517 FDTGWDSTRPS
+517 FETGWDSTRPS

-583 MLETLFVIP
+583 MLETLFVIA
-592 TNHASLEAILK
+592 TKSESVKAILDL
-603 IQKESENKG
+603 KEESSDP
-612 ENRGSWREIKLEK
+612 SWCEVELEK
-625 TPIKHAL
+625 TPIEHAL
-632 FVPCYRKEQTNA
+632 FVPCYQEKSIKATDLQ
-644 LKISPSA
+644 SG

-681 YDPKDYTLLKEMI
+681 YNPKDYE
-694 QTAHFKKVPTW
+694 
-705 HYKDLD
+705 
-711 HMISEIK
+711 
-718 GKKGYTLLKDL
+718 LLKDL
-729 IQTAHFKKVSTWHY
+729 IQTKRFEIELNWHY
-743 KDLDHMISEIKGK
+743 KDLDDLISILKK
-756 LYPNQKVPKDEF
+756 RLYLNQKVPKDEF

-780 RIKVRADKKEELIQT
+780 RIQVKADKKEELVKT
-795 IQEVKEYAPLDKETL
+795 IQEVKEYAPLDKE
-810 RIKIAQGEIDPY
+810 RIKIAQGEIDI
-822 DTEKHKQD
+822 DNIDKHKQD
-830 KTFKVDEAE
+830 RTFKVDEAE

-868 ESDFLEELLK
+868 EIDFLKELQETETIK
-878 IVETLQ
+878 TLQ

-901 LFIPYFNNAAERKF
+901 LFIPYFNSATERKF

-923 QKGGTQIICFIDPK
+923 QKGNTQIICFIDPK
-937 GSKHTD
+937 GTEHTSSLR
-943 YEHKADAY
+943 KAY
-951 QLFKDKIFN
+951 WYKELFKDKIFN
-960 PKNDPNLKIKVVLKF
+960 PKNDPHFKIKVVLKF
-975 YGDKDDVGERYRDD
+975 YGNKDKVPDDYRDY
-989 WIKEGELKDFFLKQL
+989 WIKKGKLEDFFLTL
-1004 A
+1004 

>member
-1 MAKKKDVTTD
+1 MAKKKDLTTD
-11 NEIFVAQKLAEDEL
+11 NEIFVAQKLAEEEL
-25 NINEINK
+25 NINEINE

-40 SFDNNKDLL
+40 SFDNNKELL

-63 VAYFR
+63 IAYFR

-79 FYQKHYSFAHCD
+79 FYQKHYSFANCD

-104 FKVENHC
+104 FKVENGC
-111 VSFENFINRLAF
+111 VKFENFINRLAF

-159 SANEHLIKQF
+159 SANENLIKQF
-169 EKEIEKYNRNKDYF
+169 EKEIEKYNRGKDYS
-183 KQIDFKNLKSVTN
+183 KQIDFKSLKSVTN
-196 KDFHHAPKNSFIEKI
+196 KDFYRAPKGSFIEKI
-211 ALFYYRADLMS
+211 ALFYYRADLMN
-222 DEESKENLLNYKDYW
+222 DEESKENLLNYKDFW

-341 QKRHQTEGYFY
+341 QKRYKVEGYFY
-352 DPLMLVFTHSVNVK
+352 DPLMLVFTHSVNIK

-418 VFKESLKSMDF
+418 VFKEGLKGMDF

-462 SDKVFCLIRIGDI
+462 SDKVFCLIKIGDI

-507 SINILVGSRT
+507 SINILVGSRA

-569 IDEAIKKDLKPNAA
+569 IDEAVKKDLKPNAA

-603 IQKESENKG
+603 FQKESENGG

-625 TPIKHAL
+625 TRIEHAL

-657 KNFKDLKEYFHLM
+657 KNFKDLKEHFHLM

-681 YDPKDYTLLKEMI
+681 YNPKDYE
-694 QTAHFKKVPTW
+694 
-705 HYKDLD
+705 
-711 HMISEIK
+711 
-718 GKKGYTLLKDL
+718 LLKDM
-729 IQTAHFKKVSTWHY
+729 IQKEHFKKVSTWHY
-743 KDLDHMISEIKGK
+743 KDLDYMISEIKGK

-768 NALDSE
+768 DALDNE

-780 RIKVRADKKEELIQT
+780 RIQVKASKKEELMKT
-795 IQEVKEYAPLDKETL
+795 IQEVKEYAPLDK
-810 RIKIAQGEIDPY
+810 
-822 DTEKHKQD
+822 D
-830 KTFKVDEAE
+830 KKDRTFKVDDAE

-855 NCDWLKHVVKVES
+855 NCDWLKHVVKVKS

-878 IVETLQ
+878 ITETLQ

-889 WAFSKIDEHLDN
+889 WAFSKIDEHLDH
-901 LFIPYFNNAAERKF
+901 LFIPYIDNAAERRF

-951 QLFKDKIFN
+951 QLFEDKVFN

-975 YGDKDDVGERYRDD
+975 YGDKDDVGEGYRDF
-989 WIKEGELKDFFLKQL
+989 WIEKGKLEYFFLDLKDWPDFIERG
-1004 A
+1004 

>member
-1 MAKKKDVTTD
+1 MAKKKQEVRN
-11 NEIFVAQKLAEDEL
+11 NEIFVAQKLAEEEL
-25 NINEINK
+25 NTNEINE
-32 PLEMLDFK
+32 PLERLDFK
-40 SFDNNKDLL
+40 SFDNNKELL

-68 DFKENKKEFYA
+68 DFKEDKKEFYA

-91 FAKKK
+91 FTHKK

-104 FKVENHC
+104 FKVENGC
-111 VSFENFINRLAF
+111 VKFENFINRLAF

-159 SANEHLIKQF
+159 SANENLIKQF
-169 EKEIEKYNRNKDYF
+169 EKEIEKYNRNKDYS
-183 KQIDFKNLKSVTN
+183 KQIDFKSLKSVKN
-196 KDFHHAPKNSFIEKI
+196 KDFHHAPKGSFIEKI
-211 ALFYYRADLMS
+211 PLFYYRADLMN

-248 AHKGNKTESKRQ
+248 AHKGNKSESKRQ

-303 KESVLLKKNN
+303 KESVLLKKND
-313 LNAFKELKDLNDR
+313 LSAFKELKDLNDR
-326 EKEIALLKALLLLGM
+326 EKEIVLLKALLLLGM
-341 QKRHQTEGYFY
+341 QKRYRKEGYFY

-375 TLARVIENDDGSDF
+375 TLARVIENDDKSDF
-389 LKAKDDLLEELKNP
+389 NRAKDDLLEELKNP
-403 EFLFSDDKDKGYKVN
+403 EFLFSDDKDKGYKVK
-418 VFKESLKSMDF
+418 VFKESLNDMDF

-563 RLAYLD
+563 RLAYLE
-569 IDEAIKKDLKPNAA
+569 IDGAIKKALKPNAA
-583 MLETLFVIP
+583 MLETLFVIA
-592 TNHASLEAILK
+592 TKSESVKAILDL
-603 IQKESENKG
+603 KEESSDP
-612 ENRGSWREIKLEK
+612 SWCEVELEEM
-625 TPIKHAL
+625 PIEHAL
-632 FVPCYRKEQTNA
+632 FVPCYQEKSIKATDLQ
-644 LKISPSA
+644 SG

-681 YDPKDYTLLKEMI
+681 YNPKDYK
-694 QTAHFKKVPTW
+694 
-705 HYKDLD
+705 
-711 HMISEIK
+711 
-718 GKKGYTLLKDL
+718 LLKDL
-729 IQTAHFKKVSTWHY
+729 IQTKRFEIELNWHY
-743 KDLDHMISEIKGK
+743 KDLDDLISILKK
-756 LYPNQKVPKDEF
+756 RLYLNQKVPKDEF

-780 RIKVRADKKEELIQT
+780 RIKVRADKKEKLIQT
-795 IQEVKEYAPLDKETL
+795 IQEMKEYVPLDKETL

-822 DTEKHKQD
+822 DTDKHKQD
-830 KTFKVDEAE
+830 KTFKVDDAE

-868 ESDFLEELLK
+868 EIDFLKELQK
-878 IVETLQ
+878 TETIKTLQ

-901 LFIPYFNNAAERKF
+901 LFIPYFNGATERKF

-937 GSKHTD
+937 GTEHTSGLR
-943 YEHKADAY
+943 KADLY
-951 QLFKDKIFN
+951 KLFKDKVFSS
-960 PKNDPNLKIKVVLKF
+960 KNDPNLKIKVVLKF
-975 YGDKDDVGERYRDD
+975 YGNKDKVPDDYRDY
-989 WIKEGELKDFFLKQL
+989 WIKKGKLEDFFLTL
-1004 A
+1004 

>member
-1 MAKKKDVTTD
+1 MAKKKDLTSY

-25 NINEINK
+25 NTNEINE
-32 PLEMLDFK
+32 PLERLDFK
-40 SFDNNKDLL
+40 SFDNNKELL

-79 FYQKHYSFAHCD
+79 FYQEHYSFANCD
-91 FAKKK
+91 FTHKK
-96 LNPLLKSH
+96 LNSLLKSH
-104 FKVENHC
+104 FKVENKR

-159 SANEHLIKQF
+159 SANENLIKQF
-169 EKEIEKYNRNKDYF
+169 EKEIEKYNRGKDYS
-183 KQIDFKNLKSVTN
+183 KQMDFKNLKSVKN
-196 KDFHHAPKNSFIEKI
+196 EDFYHAPKGSFKDMEKI
-211 ALFYYRADLMS
+211 VLFYYRADLMS
-222 DEESKENLLNYKDYW
+222 DEESKENRLNYKDYW

-248 AHKGNKTESKRQ
+248 AHKGDKSESKRQ

-279 TEESDLITAVY
+279 TEESDLITSVY

-313 LNAFKELKDLNDR
+313 LNAFKDLKDLNDR

-341 QKRHQTEGYFY
+341 QKRYKVEGYFY

-389 LKAKDDLLEELKNP
+389 LKAKEDLLEELKNP
-403 EFLFSDDKDKGYKVN
+403 EFLFSDSKDKDYKVK
-418 VFKESLKSMDF
+418 VFKEGLKSMDF

-462 SDKVFCLIRIGDI
+462 SDKVFCLIKIGDI
-475 TEWICE
+475 TEWIHE

-569 IDEAIKKDLKPNAA
+569 IDEAIKKDLKSNAA

-592 TNHASLEAILK
+592 TNHASLEAILT
-603 IQKESENKG
+603 IQKESENRG
-612 ENRGSWREIKLEK
+612 ENKGSWREIKLEE

-632 FVPCYRKEQTNA
+632 FVPCYRKEPTSI
-644 LKISPSA
+644 LELPESA
-651 SFKMSE
+651 SFKMSGE
-657 KNFKDLKEYFHLM
+657 NFKDLKKYFNLM

-681 YDPKDYTLLKEMI
+681 YDPKDYATLKDMI
-694 QTAHFKKVPTW
+694 Q
-705 HYKDLD
+705 
-711 HMISEIK
+711 
-718 GKKGYTLLKDL
+718 
-729 IQTAHFKKVSTWHY
+729 QTRVKKVSTWHY
-743 KDLDHMISEIKGK
+743 KDLDYMISEIKGK

-768 NALDSE
+768 NALDNE

-780 RIKVRADKKEELIQT
+780 RIKVKADKQEALIKT
-795 IQEVKEYAPLDKETL
+795 IQEVKEHAPLNKETL

-822 DTEKHKQD
+822 DAEKHKQD
-830 KTFKVDEAE
+830 KTFKVDGAE

-855 NCDWLKHVVKVES
+855 DCDWLKHVVKVKS
-868 ESDFLEELLK
+868 EIDFLQELQDQETTK
-878 IVETLQ
+878 TLQ

-901 LFIPYFNNAAERKF
+901 LFIPYINNVAERRF

-923 QKGGTQIICFIDPK
+923 QKGDTQIICFIDPK
-937 GSKHTD
+937 GTKISD
-943 YEHKADAY
+943 YQHKADAY
-951 QLFKDKIFN
+951 KHLFKDKIFN
-960 PKNDPNLKIKVVLKF
+960 PKNDPYFKIKVVLKF
-975 YGDKDDVGERYRDD
+975 YGDKDDVGEDYRDY
-989 WIKEGELKDFFLKQL
+989 WIKKGKLNDFFLTLKD
-1004 A
+1004 

>member
-1 MAKKKDVTTD
+1 MAKKKDLTTD
-11 NEIFVAQKLAEDEL
+11 NEIFVAQKLAEEEL
-25 NINEINK
+25 NANEINE

-40 SFDNNKDLL
+40 SFDNNKELL
-49 DYQQQALINAFRML
+49 DYQQQALINAFRIL
-63 VAYFR
+63 IAYFR

-79 FYQKHYSFAHCD
+79 FYQKHYSFANCD

-183 KQIDFKNLKSVTN
+183 KQIDFKSLKSVTN
-196 KDFHHAPKNSFIEKI
+196 KDFYHAPKGSFIEKI

-248 AHKGNKTESKRQ
+248 AHKGNKSESKRQ

-341 QKRHQTEGYFY
+341 QKRYQTEGYFY
-352 DPLMLVFTHSVNVK
+352 DPLMLVFTHSVNVN

-389 LKAKDDLLEELKNP
+389 LKAKEDLLEELKNP
-403 EFLFSDDKDKGYKVN
+403 EFLFSDDKDKDYKVK
-418 VFKESLKSMDF
+418 VFKEGLKSMDF

-603 IQKESENKG
+603 FQKESENGG

-651 SFKMSE
+651 SFKMSA

-681 YDPKDYTLLKEMI
+681 YDPKDYTLLK
-694 QTAHFKKVPTW
+694 
-705 HYKDLD
+705 
-711 HMISEIK
+711 
-718 GKKGYTLLKDL
+718 DL
-729 IQTAHFKKVSTWHY
+729 IQTARFNKVSTWHY
-743 KDLDHMISEIKGK
+743 KDLDCMISEIKGK

-768 NALDSE
+768 NALDNE

-780 RIKVRADKKEELIQT
+780 RIKVKADKKEELIQT

-810 RIKIAQGEIDPY
+810 RTKIAQGEIDPY

-830 KTFKVDEAE
+830 RTFKVDDAE

-855 NCDWLKHVVKVES
+855 NCDWLKHVVKVKS

-878 IVETLQ
+878 IAETLQ

-901 LFIPYFNNAAERKF
+901 LFIPYFNNAAERRF

-923 QKGGTQIICFIDPK
+923 EKGGTQIICFIDPK

-951 QLFKDKIFN
+951 QLFKDKVFSS
-960 PKNDPNLKIKVVLKF
+960 KDDPNFKIRVVLKF
-975 YGDKDDVGERYRDD
+975 YGNKDGVGERYRDD
-989 WIKEGELKDFFLKQL
+989 WIKEGELKDFFLTL
-1004 A
+1004 IA

>member
-1 MAKKKDVTTD
+1 MAKKKDLTSY

-25 NINEINK
+25 NTNEINE
-32 PLEMLDFK
+32 PLERLDFK
-40 SFDNNKDLL
+40 SFDSNKELL

-68 DFKENKKEFYA
+68 DFKGSKKEFYA
-79 FYQKHYSFAHCD
+79 FYQEHYSFANCD
-91 FAKKK
+91 FTNKK

-104 FKVENHC
+104 FKVENQR

-138 VELLSVAIRMGLI
+138 VELLSVAMGMGLI

-159 SANEHLIKQF
+159 SANENLIKQF
-169 EKEIEKYNRNKDYF
+169 EKEIEKYNRGKDYS
-183 KQIDFKNLKSVTN
+183 KQIDFKNLKKVTH
-196 KDFHHAPKNSFIEKI
+196 KDFHRAPKDSFIKQI
-211 ALFYYRADLMS
+211 ALFYYRADLMN

-248 AHKGNKTESKRQ
+248 AHKGNKSESKRQ

-279 TEESDLITAVY
+279 TEESDLITSVY

-313 LNAFKELKDLNDR
+313 LNAFKDLKDLNDR

-341 QKRHQTEGYFY
+341 QKRYKTEGYFY
-352 DPLMLVFTHSVNVK
+352 DPLMLVFTHSVNVE

-375 TLARVIENDDGSDF
+375 TLARVIENDDGNDF
-389 LKAKDDLLEELKNP
+389 LKAKEDLLEEIKDP
-403 EFLFSDDKDKGYKVN
+403 EFLFSDDKDKDYKVK
-418 VFKESLKSMDF
+418 VFKEGLKSMDF
-429 KGLKEEVFYASNGH
+429 KGLKEEVFYANSGH

-462 SDKVFCLIRIGDI
+462 SDKVFCLIKIGDI

-517 FDTGWDSTRPS
+517 FETGWDSTRPS

-603 IQKESENKG
+603 IQKESENRG
-612 ENRGSWREIKLEK
+612 ESRGSWREIKLEK

-632 FVPCYRKEQTNA
+632 FVPCYRKEPTSI
-644 LKISPSA
+644 LKIPESA

-657 KNFKDLKEYFHLM
+657 KNFKDLKEYFNLM

-681 YDPKDYTLLKEMI
+681 YDPKDYATLKDMI
-694 QTAHFKKVPTW
+694 QK
-705 HYKDLD
+705 
-711 HMISEIK
+711 
-718 GKKGYTLLKDL
+718 
-729 IQTAHFKKVSTWHY
+729 AHFKKVSTWHY
-743 KDLDHMISEIKGK
+743 KDLNYMIAEIKGK

-768 NALDSE
+768 NALDNE

-780 RIKVRADKKEELIQT
+780 RIKVKADKQEALIKT
-795 IQEVKEYAPLDKETL
+795 IQKVKEHAPLDKETL

-822 DTEKHKQD
+822 DAEKHKQD
-830 KTFKVDEAE
+830 KTFEVDGAE

-855 NCDWLKHVVKVES
+855 DCDWLKHVVKVKS
-868 ESDFLEELLK
+868 EIDFLQELQDQETTK
-878 IVETLQ
+878 TLQ

-901 LFIPYFNNAAERKF
+901 LFIPYINNVAERRF

-937 GSKHTD
+937 GIIISD
-943 YEHKADAY
+943 YQHKADAY
-951 QLFKDKIFN
+951 KLFKNKIFN
-960 PKNDPNLKIKVVLKF
+960 PKNDPHCKIKKIKVVLKF
-975 YGDKDDVGERYRDD
+975 YGDKDRVGDNYRDY
-989 WIKEGELKDFFLKQL
+989 WIQKGKLNDFFLTLKD
-1004 A
+1004 

>member
-1 MAKKKDVTTD
+1 MAKKKDPTTD

-25 NINEINK
+25 NTNEINE

-40 SFDNNKDLL
+40 SFDNNKELL

-63 VAYFR
+63 IAYFR

-79 FYQKHYSFAHCD
+79 FYQKHYSFANCD
-91 FAKKK
+91 FVKKK

-104 FKVENHC
+104 FKVENGC
-111 VSFENFINRLAF
+111 VKFENFINRLAF

-169 EKEIEKYNRNKDYF
+169 EKEIEKYNRNKDYS

-196 KDFHHAPKNSFIEKI
+196 KDFYRAPKNSFIEKI
-211 ALFYYRADLMS
+211 ALFYYRADLMN

-248 AHKGNKTESKRQ
+248 AHKGNKSESKRQ
-260 AIFSLLSLKGFLFN
+260 AIFSLLSLRGFLFN

-341 QKRHQTEGYFY
+341 QKRYQTEGYFHN
-352 DPLMLVFTHSVNVK
+352 PLMLVFTHSVNVK

-389 LKAKDDLLEELKNP
+389 LKAKDDLLEELEKP
-403 EFLFSDDKDKGYKVN
+403 EFLFSDGKNQNYKIE
-418 VFKESLKSMDF
+418 VFKESLNRLDF

-462 SDKVFCLIRIGDI
+462 SDKVFCLIKIGDI

-569 IDEAIKKDLKPNAA
+569 IDEAIKKALKPNAA

-603 IQKESENKG
+603 FQKESENKG

-625 TPIKHAL
+625 TCIKHAL

-644 LKISPSA
+644 LKIPPSA

-681 YDPKDYTLLKEMI
+681 YDPKDYALLKEM
-694 QTAHFKKVPTW
+694 
-705 HYKDLD
+705 
-711 HMISEIK
+711 
-718 GKKGYTLLKDL
+718 

-743 KDLDHMISEIKGK
+743 KDLDYMISEIKGK

-780 RIKVRADKKEELIQT
+780 RVKVKADKKEKLVKT
-795 IQEVKEYAPLDKETL
+795 IQEVKEYAPLDKE

-822 DTEKHKQD
+822 DTEKHKQN
-830 KTFKVDEAE
+830 KTFKVDDAE

-855 NCDWLKHVVKVES
+855 NCDWLKHVVKVKS

-878 IVETLQ
+878 ITETLQ

-889 WAFSKIDEHLDN
+889 WAFSKIDEHLDH

-923 QKGGTQIICFIDPK
+923 QKSGTQIICFIDPK

-975 YGDKDDVGERYRDD
+975 YGNKDEVADGYRDL
-989 WIKEGELKDFFLKQL
+989 WIEKGKLEDFFLTLK

>member
-1 MAKKKDVTTD
+1 MAKKKDLTSY

-25 NINEINK
+25 NTNEINE
-32 PLEMLDFK
+32 PLERLDFK
-40 SFDNNKDLL
+40 SFDSNKELL

-79 FYQKHYSFAHCD
+79 FYQEHYSFANCD
-91 FAKKK
+91 FTHKK

-159 SANEHLIKQF
+159 SANENLIKQF
-169 EKEIEKYNRNKDYF
+169 EKEIEKYNRGKDF
-183 KQIDFKNLKSVTN
+183 SKQIDFKNLKEVTHQ
-196 KDFHHAPKNSFIEKI
+196 DFHRAPKGFFEKI
-211 ALFYYRADLMS
+211 ALFYYRADLMN

-248 AHKGNKTESKRQ
+248 AHKGNKSESKRQ

-279 TEESDLITAVY
+279 TEESDLITSVY

-313 LNAFKELKDLNDR
+313 LNAFKDSKDLNDR

-341 QKRHQTEGYFY
+341 QKRYKTEGYFH
-352 DPLMLVFTHSVNVK
+352 DPLMLVFTHSVNVE

-375 TLARVIENDDGSDF
+375 TLARVIENDNGNDF
-389 LKAKDDLLEELKNP
+389 VKAKEDLLEEIKDP
-403 EFLFSDDKDKGYKVN
+403 EFLFSANKDKDYKVK
-418 VFKESLKSMDF
+418 VFKEGLKSMDF
-429 KGLKEEVFYASNGH
+429 KALKEEVFYASNGH

-462 SDKVFCLIRIGDI
+462 SDKVFCLIKIGDI

-494 FKEESYFSQIDKS
+494 FKEESYFSQIDRS

-517 FDTGWDSTRPS
+517 FETGWDSTRPS

-569 IDEAIKKDLKPNAA
+569 IDGAIKKDLKPNAA

-603 IQKESENKG
+603 IQKESENRG

-625 TPIKHAL
+625 TPIKHKL
-632 FVPCYRKEQTNA
+632 FVPCYRKEPTSI
-644 LKISPSA
+644 LKIPENA

-657 KNFKDLKEYFHLM
+657 KNFKDLKEYFNLM

-681 YDPKDYTLLKEMI
+681 YDPKDYATLKDMI
-694 QTAHFKKVPTW
+694 QK
-705 HYKDLD
+705 
-711 HMISEIK
+711 
-718 GKKGYTLLKDL
+718 
-729 IQTAHFKKVSTWHY
+729 AHFKKVSTWHY
-743 KDLDHMISEIKGK
+743 KDLDYMIAEIKGK

-768 NALDSE
+768 NTLDNE

-780 RIKVRADKKEELIQT
+780 RIKVKADKQEALIKA
-795 IQEVKEYAPLDKETL
+795 IQEVKEHAPLDKETL

-830 KTFKVDEAE
+830 KTFKVDDAE

-855 NCDWLKHVVKVES
+855 DCDWLKHVVKVKS
-868 ESDFLEELLK
+868 EIDFLQELQDQETTK
-878 IVETLQ
+878 TLQ

-889 WAFSKIDEHLDN
+889 WTFSKIDEHLDN
-901 LFIPYFNNAAERKF
+901 LFIPYINNVAERRF

-923 QKGGTQIICFIDPK
+923 QKGDTQIICFIDPK
-937 GSKHTD
+937 GITYAD

-951 QLFKDKIFN
+951 KLFKDKIFN
-960 PKNDPNLKIKVVLKF
+960 PKNDPNFKIKVVLKF
-975 YGDKDDVGERYRDD
+975 YGDKDRVGDNYRDY
-989 WIKEGELKDFFLKQL
+989 WIQKGKLNDFFLTLKD
-1004 A
+1004 

>member
-1 MAKKKDVTTD
+1 MAKKKDLTTAY
-11 NEIFVAQKLAEDEL
+11 NEIFVAQKLAEEEL
-25 NINEINK
+25 NANEINE

-40 SFDNNKDLL
+40 SFDSNKELL
-49 DYQQQALINAFRML
+49 DYQQQALINAFRVL

-79 FYQKHYSFAHCD
+79 FYQKHYSFANCD

-111 VSFENFINRLAF
+111 VRFENFINRLAF

-169 EKEIEKYNRNKDYF
+169 EKEIEKYNRNKDYS
-183 KQIDFKNLKSVTN
+183 KQIDFKNLKSVKN
-196 KDFHHAPKNSFIEKI
+196 KDFYHSPKDFFQKI
-211 ALFYYRADLMS
+211 ALFYYRADLMN
-222 DEESKENLLNYKDYW
+222 DEESKENLLNYKDFW

-260 AIFSLLSLKGFLFN
+260 AIFSLLSQKGFLFN

-313 LNAFKELKDLNDR
+313 LSAFKELKDLNDR

-341 QKRHQTEGYFY
+341 QKRYKVEGYFY
-352 DPLMLVFTHSVNVK
+352 DPLMLVFTHSVNVE

-403 EFLFSDDKDKGYKVN
+403 EFLFSDGKNQNYKIE

-429 KGLKEEVFYASNGH
+429 KGLKEEVFYANNGH

-569 IDEAIKKDLKPNAA
+569 IDEAIKKDLKSNAA

-603 IQKESENKG
+603 FQKESENKG

-625 TPIKHAL
+625 TPIEHAL

-644 LKISPSA
+644 LKIPQSA

-657 KNFKDLKEYFHLM
+657 KNFKDLKEHFHLM

-681 YDPKDYTLLKEMI
+681 YNPKDYELLKDMI
-694 QTAHFKKVPTW
+694 QTV
-705 HYKDLD
+705 
-711 HMISEIK
+711 
-718 GKKGYTLLKDL
+718 
-729 IQTAHFKKVSTWHY
+729 HFKKVSTWHY
-743 KDLDHMISEIKGK
+743 KDLDYMISEIKGK

-780 RIKVRADKKEELIQT
+780 RVKVRADKKEKLIQT
-795 IQEVKEYAPLDKETL
+795 IQEVKEYAPLDKE

-830 KTFKVDEAE
+830 RTFKVDEAE

-855 NCDWLKHVVKVES
+855 NCDWLKHVVKVKS

-878 IVETLQ
+878 ITETLQ

-901 LFIPYFNNAAERKF
+901 LFIPYIDNGATERRF

-923 QKGGTQIICFIDPK
+923 QKSGTQFICFIDPK
-937 GSKHTD
+937 GSKCTD

-951 QLFKDKIFN
+951 KLFKDKIFN
-960 PKNDPNLKIKVVLKF
+960 PKDDPNLKIKVVLKF
-975 YGDKDDVGERYRDD
+975 YGNKDGVGERYRDD

>member
-1 MAKKKDVTTD
+1 MAKKKDLTTD

-25 NINEINK
+25 NTNEINES
-32 PLEMLDFK
+32 LEMLDFK
-40 SFDNNKDLL
+40 SFDSNKELL

-63 VAYFR
+63 VAYFK
-68 DFKENKKEFYA
+68 DFKGSKKEFYA
-79 FYQKHYSFAHCD
+79 FYQKHYSFANCD

-96 LNPLLKSH
+96 LHPLLKSH

-159 SANEHLIKQF
+159 SANENLIKQF
-169 EKEIEKYNRNKDYF
+169 EKEIEKYNRGKDYS
-183 KQIDFKNLKSVTN
+183 KQINFKNLKSVKN
-196 KDFHHAPKNSFIEKI
+196 EDFFHAPKDSLMEQI
-211 ALFYYRADLMS
+211 ALFYYRADLMN

-248 AHKGNKTESKRQ
+248 AHKGNKSESKRQ
-260 AIFSLLSLKGFLFN
+260 AIFSLLALKGFLFN

-326 EKEIALLKALLLLGM
+326 EKEIALLKALLLLAM
-341 QKRHQTEGYFY
+341 QKRYQTEGYFY

-375 TLARVIENDDGSDF
+375 TLARVIENDDESNF
-389 LKAKDDLLEELKNP
+389 VKAKEDLLEEIKDP
-403 EFLFSDDKDKGYKVN
+403 EFLFSGNKDKDYKVK
-418 VFKESLKSMDF
+418 VFKEGLKSMDF
-429 KGLKEEVFYASNGH
+429 KGLKEEVFHASNGY

-517 FDTGWDSTRPS
+517 FETGWDSTRPS

-541 KKLVKQSFGRG
+541 KKFVKQSFGRG

-563 RLAYLD
+563 RLAYLN
-569 IDEAIKKDLKPNAA
+569 IDESIKKALKPNAA
-583 MLETLFVIP
+583 MLETLFVIA
-592 TNHASLEAILK
+592 TKSESVEAILDFK
-603 IQKESENKG
+603 KESENRG
-612 ENRGSWREIKLEK
+612 EDRGSWREIKLEK
-625 TPIKHAL
+625 TRIEHAL
-632 FVPCYRKEQTNA
+632 FVPCYRKEPTSM
-644 LKISPSA
+644 LELPESA
-651 SFKMSE
+651 SFKMSGE
-657 KNFKDLKEYFHLM
+657 NFKDLKEYFNLM

-681 YDPKDYTLLKEMI
+681 YDPKDYAQLKNMI
-694 QTAHFKKVPTW
+694 QTAR
-705 HYKDLD
+705 
-711 HMISEIK
+711 
-718 GKKGYTLLKDL
+718 
-729 IQTAHFKKVSTWHY
+729 FKKVSTWHY
-743 KDLDHMISEIKGK
+743 KDLDYMISEIKGK

-768 NALDSE
+768 NALDNE

-780 RIKVRADKKEELIQT
+780 RVKVKAGKKEELVKK
-795 IQEVKEYAPLDKETL
+795 IQEVKEYAP
-810 RIKIAQGEIDPY
+810 Y
-822 DTEKHKQD
+822 DTEKHKQN
-830 KTFKVDEAE
+830 KTFEVDGAE

-868 ESDFLEELLK
+868 EIDFLKELQDQETTK
-878 IVETLQ
+878 TLQ

-901 LFIPYFNNAAERKF
+901 LFIPYIDNAAERKF

-923 QKGGTQIICFIDPK
+923 QKGDTQIICFIDPK
-937 GSKHTD
+937 GTEHTSGLR
-943 YEHKADAY
+943 KADAY
-951 QLFKDKIFN
+951 KLFKDKVFTPKDN
-960 PKNDPNLKIKVVLKF
+960 PHFKIQVVLKF
-975 YGDKDDVGERYRDD
+975 YGKGDVGDRYRDC
-989 WIKEGELKDFFLKQL
+989 WIQKGKLNDFFLTLSPKFIERD
-1004 A
+1004 

>member
-1 MAKKKDVTTD
+1 MAKKKQEVRN

-25 NINEINK
+25 SANEINE

-40 SFDNNKDLL
+40 SFDNNKELL
-49 DYQQQALINAFRML
+49 DYQQQALINAFRVL

-79 FYQKHYSFAHCD
+79 FYQKHYAFANCD

-169 EKEIEKYNRNKDYF
+169 EKEIEKYNRNKDYS
-183 KQIDFKNLKSVTN
+183 KQIDFKNLKSVKN
-196 KDFHHAPKNSFIEKI
+196 KDFYRTPKDSLMEKI

-222 DEESKENLLNYKDYW
+222 DEESKENLLNYKDCW

-326 EKEIALLKALLLLGM
+326 EKEITLLKALLLLGM
-341 QKRHQTEGYFY
+341 QKRYQTEGYFHN
-352 DPLMLVFTHSVNVK
+352 PLMLVFTHSVNVE

-375 TLARVIENDDGSDF
+375 TLARVIENDDEGDF
-389 LKAKDDLLEELKNP
+389 LKAKEDLLEELKNP
-403 EFLFSDDKDKGYKVN
+403 EFLFSDGKDKDYKIE
-418 VFKESLKSMDF
+418 VFKEGLKSMDF
-429 KGLKEEVFYASNGH
+429 KGLKEEVFYANNGH

-507 SINILVGSRT
+507 SINILVGSRA

-563 RLAYLD
+563 RLAYLE
-569 IDEAIKKDLKPNAA
+569 IDGAIKKDLKPNAA

-603 IQKESENKG
+603 FQKESENKG

-625 TPIKHAL
+625 TRIEHAL
-632 FVPCYRKEQTNA
+632 FVPCYRKEQTSI
-644 LKISPSA
+644 LKLPESA

-681 YDPKDYTLLKEMI
+681 YNPKDYTLLKEMI
-694 QTAHFKKVPTW
+694 QTAHFKKV
-705 HYKDLD
+705 
-711 HMISEIK
+711 
-718 GKKGYTLLKDL
+718 
-729 IQTAHFKKVSTWHY
+729 STWHY
-743 KDLDHMISEIKGK
+743 KDLDYMISEIKGK

-768 NALDSE
+768 NALDNE

-780 RIKVRADKKEELIQT
+780 RVKVKADKKEELVKK
-795 IQEVKEYAPLDKETL
+795 IQEVKEYAPLDKE

-830 KTFKVDEAE
+830 KTFKVGDAE

-855 NCDWLKHVVKVES
+855 NCNWLKHVVKVKS
-868 ESDFLEELLK
+868 ESYFLEELLK
-878 IVETLQ
+878 ITETLQ

-901 LFIPYFNNAAERKF
+901 LFIPYFNNVTERKF

-960 PKNDPNLKIKVVLKF
+960 PKDDPHFKIKVVLKF
-975 YGDKDDVGERYRDD
+975 YGNKDGVGERYRDF
-989 WIKEGELKDFFLKQL
+989 WIEKGELKDFFLKQL

>member
-1 MAKKKDVTTD
+1 MAKKKDLTTD

-25 NINEINK
+25 NTNEINE
-32 PLEMLDFK
+32 PLERLDFK
-40 SFDNNKDLL
+40 SFDNNKELL

-63 VAYFR
+63 AAYFR

-159 SANEHLIKQF
+159 SANENLIKQF
-169 EKEIEKYNRNKDYF
+169 EKEIEKYNRGKDYF
-183 KQIDFKNLKSVTN
+183 KQIDFKSLKSVTH
-196 KDFHHAPKNSFIEKI
+196 KDFHHAPKDFFIEKI
-211 ALFYYRADLMS
+211 TLFYYRADLMS

-248 AHKGNKTESKRQ
+248 AHKGNKSESKRQ

-341 QKRHQTEGYFY
+341 QKRYKTEGYFH

-375 TLARVIENDDGSDF
+375 TLACVIENDDGSDF
-389 LKAKDDLLEELKNP
+389 LKAKEDLLEELKNP
-403 EFLFSDDKDKGYKVN
+403 EFLFSDDKDKDYKVK
-418 VFKESLKSMDF
+418 VFKEGLKSMDF
-429 KGLKEEVFYASNGH
+429 KGLKEEVFYANNGH

-462 SDKVFCLIRIGDI
+462 SDKVFCLIKIGDI

-517 FDTGWDSTRPS
+517 FETGWDSTRPS

-569 IDEAIKKDLKPNAA
+569 IDGAIKKALKPNAA

-603 IQKESENKG
+603 FQKESENGG
-612 ENRGSWREIKLEK
+612 ENRGSWHEIKLEK
-625 TPIKHAL
+625 TPIKHDL
-632 FVPCYRKEQTNA
+632 FVPCYRKEQTSI
-644 LKISPSA
+644 LKLPEST

-681 YDPKDYTLLKEMI
+681 YDPKDYKQFKDMI
-694 QTAHFKKVPTW
+694 QTAHFN
-705 HYKDLD
+705 
-711 HMISEIK
+711 
-718 GKKGYTLLKDL
+718 
-729 IQTAHFKKVSTWHY
+729 KVSTWHY
-743 KDLDHMISEIKGK
+743 KDLDYMISEIKGK

-780 RIKVRADKKEELIQT
+780 RVKVRADKKEKLIQT

-810 RIKIAQGEIDPY
+810 IKKIAQGEIDPY
-822 DTEKHKQD
+822 DTEKHKQN
-830 KTFKVDEAE
+830 KTFKVGDAE

-855 NCDWLKHVVKVES
+855 NCDWLKHVVKVKS

-878 IVETLQ
+878 ITETLQ

-901 LFIPYFNNAAERKF
+901 LFIPYIDNGATERKF

-937 GSKHTD
+937 GTKIAE
-943 YEHKADAY
+943 YEHKADWY
-951 QLFKDKIFN
+951 KKLFKDKVFSS
-960 PKNDPNLKIKVVLKF
+960 KDDPNFKIKVVLKF
-975 YGDKDDVGERYRDD
+975 YGNKDGVGERYKDD

>member
-1 MAKKKDVTTD
+1 MAKKKDLTTD
-11 NEIFVAQKLAEDEL
+11 NEIFVAQKLAEEEL
-25 NINEINK
+25 NANEINE

-40 SFDNNKDLL
+40 SFDNNKELL
-49 DYQQQALINAFRML
+49 DYQQQALINAFRVL

-79 FYQKHYSFAHCD
+79 FYQKHYSFANCD

-96 LNPLLKSH
+96 LNPLLKNS
-104 FKVENHC
+104 FKVENGC
-111 VSFENFINRLAF
+111 VKFENFINRLAF

-169 EKEIEKYNRNKDYF
+169 EKEIEKYNRNKDYS
-183 KQIDFKNLKSVTN
+183 KQIDFKSLKDVTN
-196 KDFHHAPKNSFIEKI
+196 KDFYHAPKDFFQKI
-211 ALFYYRADLMS
+211 ALFYYRADLMN
-222 DEESKENLLNYKDYW
+222 DEESKESLLNYKDYW

-248 AHKGNKTESKRQ
+248 AHKGNKSESKRQ

-341 QKRHQTEGYFY
+341 QKRYQTEGYFY

-375 TLARVIENDDGSDF
+375 TLVRVIENDDGSDF
-389 LKAKDDLLEELKNP
+389 LKAKEDLLEELKNP
-403 EFLFSDDKDKGYKVN
+403 EFLFSDDKDKDYKIK
-418 VFKESLKSMDF
+418 VFKESLNDMDF
-429 KGLKEEVFYASNGH
+429 KGLKEEVFYANNGH

-462 SDKVFCLIRIGDI
+462 SDKVFCLIKIGDI

-517 FDTGWDSTRPS
+517 FETGWDSTRPS

-569 IDEAIKKDLKPNAA
+569 IDKAVKKDLKPNAA

-603 IQKESENKG
+603 FQKESENKG

-625 TPIKHAL
+625 TPIKHDL
-632 FVPCYRKEQTNA
+632 FVPCYRKEQTSI
-644 LKISPSA
+644 LDLPESA

-657 KNFKDLKEYFHLM
+657 KNFKDLKEYFNLM

-681 YDPKDYTLLKEMI
+681 YDPKDYTLLKDLI
-694 QTAHFKKVPTW
+694 QTKRFEIELNW

-711 HMISEIK
+711 
-718 GKKGYTLLKDL
+718 DL
-729 IQTAHFKKVSTWHY
+729 ISILKKR
-743 KDLDHMISEIKGK
+743 
-756 LYPNQKVPKDEF
+756 LYLNQKVPKDEF
-768 NALDSE
+768 NALDNE

-780 RIKVRADKKEELIQT
+780 RVKVRADKKEKLIQT
-795 IQEVKEYAPLDKETL
+795 IQEVKEYTPLDKETL
-810 RIKIAQGEIDPY
+810 RTKIAQGEIDI
-822 DTEKHKQD
+822 DNIDKHKQD
-830 KTFKVDEAE
+830 RTFEVDGAE

-855 NCDWLKHVVKVES
+855 NCDWLKHVVKVKS

-878 IVETLQ
+878 ITETLQ

-901 LFIPYFNNAAERKF
+901 LFIPYFNGATERRF

-923 QKGGTQIICFIDPK
+923 EKGGTQIICFIDPK
-937 GSKHTD
+937 GTEHTSSLR
-943 YEHKADAY
+943 KADWY
-951 QLFKDKIFN
+951 KELFKDKIFN
-960 PKNDPNLKIKVVLKF
+960 PKDDPNFKIKVVLKF
-975 YGDKDDVGERYRDD
+975 YGNKDKVPDDYRNY
-989 WIKEGELKDFFLKQL
+989 WIKKGELKDFFLTL
-1004 A
+1004 

>member
-1 MAKKKDVTTD
+1 MAKKKDLTTD
-11 NEIFVAQKLAEDEL
+11 NEIFVAQKLAEEEL
-25 NINEINK
+25 NANEINE

-40 SFDNNKDLL
+40 SFDNNKELL
-49 DYQQQALINAFRML
+49 DYQQQALINAFRVL

-91 FAKKK
+91 FTHKK
-96 LNPLLKSH
+96 LHPLLKSH
-104 FKVENHC
+104 FKVENGC
-111 VSFENFINRLAF
+111 VRFENFINRLAF

-138 VELLSVAIRMGLI
+138 VELLSVATRMGLI

-169 EKEIEKYNRNKDYF
+169 EKEIEKYNRNKDYS
-183 KQIDFKNLKSVTN
+183 KQIDFKNLKSVKN
-196 KDFHHAPKNSFIEKI
+196 KDFYHSPKDFFQKI

-222 DEESKENLLNYKDYW
+222 DEESKENLLNYKDCW

-341 QKRHQTEGYFY
+341 QKRYKVKGYFH

-375 TLARVIENDDGSDF
+375 TLARVIENDDESDF
-389 LKAKDDLLEELKNP
+389 LKAKEDLLEELKNP
-403 EFLFSDDKDKGYKVN
+403 EFLFSDDKNQNYKIE
-418 VFKESLKSMDF
+418 VFKEGLKSMDF
-429 KGLKEEVFYASNGH
+429 KGLKEEVFYANNGH

-475 TEWICE
+475 TEWIRE

-507 SINILVGSRT
+507 SINILVGSRA

-563 RLAYLD
+563 RLAYLE
-569 IDEAIKKDLKPNAA
+569 IDGSIKKALKPNAA

-603 IQKESENKG
+603 FQKESENKG

-681 YDPKDYTLLKEMI
+681 YNPKDYE
-694 QTAHFKKVPTW
+694 
-705 HYKDLD
+705 
-711 HMISEIK
+711 
-718 GKKGYTLLKDL
+718 LLKDM
-729 IQTAHFKKVSTWHY
+729 IQKEHFKKVSTWHY
-743 KDLDHMISEIKGK
+743 KDLDYMISEIKGK

-768 NALDSE
+768 NALDNE

-780 RIKVRADKKEELIQT
+780 RIKVKASKKEALMKA
-795 IQEVKEYAPLDKETL
+795 IQEVKEYA
-810 RIKIAQGEIDPY
+810 PY

-830 KTFKVDEAE
+830 RTFKVGDAE

-868 ESDFLEELLK
+868 EIDFLKELQK
-878 IVETLQ
+878 IETIKTLQ

-901 LFIPYFNNAAERKF
+901 LFIPYIDNSTGERKF

-923 QKGGTQIICFIDPK
+923 QKGDTQIICFIDPK
-937 GSKHTD
+937 GTKIAE

-951 QLFKDKIFN
+951 QLFEDKVFN
-960 PKNDPNLKIKVVLKF
+960 PKDNPNLKIKVVLKF
-975 YGDKDDVGERYRDD
+975 YGDKDKVAERYRDL
-989 WIKEGELKDFFLKQL
+989 WIEKGKLEYFFLNLKDWPDFIERG
-1004 A
+1004 